1 MSKKKLTAKRKKQ
14 LLTMFAVAGVMG
26 NTGIAPTMAL
36 ADTLTPTAETAT
48 EQTQAN
54 EAKEAI
60 DQTIQNVTE
69 PLVNPTDSTTTASD
83 SLATTE
89 EAADETTE
97 NTQEQA
103 IEQEQATAATAES
116 EGDATNPTAE
126 APKVAQKAN
135 VAAASKIT
143 GTWGTSSYT
152 FDENTGVLT
161 IGAGELSGNE
171 ESPWNS
177 GTVNLEAIKKI
188 VLSGKV
194 VAPENSKFLF
204 STSTSGKDL
213 TNVTEIEGLSQ
224 LDTSKVTAMSYMF
237 YGMSS
242 VTSLDVSSF
251 DTSKVTTMDYMFK
264 GMSRLTSLDV
274 SGFDTS
280 KVTEMSKMFADTP
293 LKKLI
298 LGDTFKFVGVE
309 GSLTSAWKREDG
321 KGKAYTAED
330 FMKNYGTG
338 DLTAGTYV
346 SVEIGTWGTS
356 PYNFDETTGTLT
368 IEAGELSGYKES
380 PWSENKK
387 VDAKAIKKIVLSGKV
402 VAPENSFLLFSG
414 NTSADKPTNVT
425 EIEGLS
431 QLDTSNVTDM
441 SKMFKGMSSIT
452 SLDVSGFDTSKVTNM
467 QHMFSGMS
475 SVTSLDLSNFDTSKV
490 TNMNYMFA
498 DTPLKKLILGDTF
511 KFVGGAGA
519 LTSTWMRE
527 DGKGTFYSA
536 ADFMKNY
543 GTGDLT
549 AGTYVSVETDTW
561 GTSPYMFDE
570 DTGTLTI
577 GAGKLSGY
585 KESPWS
591 SDKVDSKAIKKIVLS
606 GKVVAPEN
614 SMSLFSGKD
623 TNHEL
628 TNVTEIEGLSQLD
641 TSKVKNMSWMF
652 CGLSSV
658 TSLDISGFDTSNVTD
673 MACMFYGMNSI
684 TSLEVSSFDT
694 SNVKDMQK
702 MFRHMSSVTSLDL
715 SNFDTSEVTTMN
727 YMFADTPLK
736 KLILGDTFKFV
747 DGTGA
752 LTSAWKREDGKGK
765 AYTADDF
772 IKNYGTGDLTAGT
785 YVSATGW
792 WGTSPYNFD
801 ENTGTLTI
809 EAGELSGYAE
819 SPWNSGTVDIEA
831 IKKIVLS
838 GKVVAPEN
846 SNYLFSTSTANND
859 LTNVTEIEGLSQLDT
874 SNVTDMR
881 YMFFGMSSVTG
892 LDVSSFDTSNVTNMY
907 DMFYNLSRVTSLDV
921 SGFDTSNVTS
931 MPYMFTNTSLKKL
944 TLGDTFKFVNG
955 EGDLTSAWKRED
967 GKGTFYSAKD
977 FMKNYGTGDL
987 TAGTYVSVETGT
999 WGTSPYTFDEN
1010 TGVLTIGAGELSSY
1024 KESPWSENKKVDAT
1038 AIKKIVLSGK
1048 VVAPENSFLLF
1059 SGNTSADKPTN
1070 VTEIEGLSQLDTS
1083 NVTDM
1088 SKMFK
1093 GMSSIT
1099 SLDVSGFDTSKVTN
1113 MQHMFSGMSSVTSLD
1128 VSGFDTS
1135 NVTDMANMFRG
1146 MSSVTSLDLSGF
1158 DTSKVTDM
1166 SDMFLKAPLKKLIL
1180 GNHFKAVG
1188 DTGLSAP
1195 KALNDGDQLT
1205 GNWIREDGQSKGYSP
1220 ADFMTNYGTGDLT
1233 AGTYVAELVK
1243 SELKPQEYHVG
1254 DVNITGTYTGDMSLG
1269 RLTVN
1274 GKVVSWGGSFKD
1286 GQFSYYVGVG
1296 KLKVGDKVVLD
1307 GYNKEKEL
1315 IDSKEIEVISE
1326 SSGSIDQVDTYKL
1339 GDSTI
1344 TGTYTGDIH
1353 KGKLVV
1359 NGEVIS
1365 WGGTYKDGKFSYYV
1379 NSQIIKAGDQATIQG
1394 YDKFDTP
1401 LGDPQ
1406 PVTIGEQLGQLTEA
1420 HRVGISTVIEGS
1432 YTGDVYQGILLV
1444 NGEKVSQGGSFK
1456 DGKFSYYVGN
1466 LKVSEDDQVVLMGA
1480 NNRGQQ
1486 IPGSEIGVTIQT
1498 PTAEINEL
1506 TYKLGTQTIKGA
1518 YGSDTQVHQGH
1529 LFVNGKL
1536 ISKGG
1541 SFKDG
1546 AISYYVKPDLIKAD
1560 DQVTMNFYDG
1570 SGNLL
1575 AENQTVS
1582 VN

>member
-26 NTGIAPTMAL
+26 NAGIAPTMAL
-36 ADTLTPTAETAT
+36 ADTLSPTAETAT

-54 EAKEAI
+54 EAKEVI
-60 DQTIQNVTE
+60 DQTIQNVTD
-69 PLVNPTDSTTTASD
+69 PLVNPTDSTTTDSD
-83 SLATTE
+83 SLATTD
-89 EAADETTE
+89 EATDETTE

-103 IEQEQATAATAES
+103 KEQEQATAATAES

-135 VAAASKIT
+135 VVAASEIT

-161 IGAGELSGNE
+161 IGAGELSGE
-171 ESPWNS
+171 ESPWIS
-177 GTVNLEAIKKI
+177 GTVDIEAIKKI
-188 VLSGKV
+188 VLAGKV
-194 VAPENSKFLF
+194 VAPENSRYLF
-204 STSTSGKDL
+204 STGIPGKDL

-224 LDTSKVTAMSYMF
+224 LDTSNVTTMSYMF

-242 VTSLDVSSF
+242 VTSLDVSGF
-251 DTSKVTTMDYMFK
+251 DTSKVKDMGYMFR
-264 GMSRLTSLDV
+264 GMGSVTSLDV

-280 KVTEMSKMFADTP
+280 KVNEMVDTFAGTP

-298 LGDTFKFVGVE
+298 LGDTFKFVEAFYGKA
-309 GSLTSAWKREDG
+309 GLTSAWKREDG

-330 FMKNYGTG
+330 FM
-338 DLTAGTYV
+338 D
-346 SVEIGTWGTS
+346 
-356 PYNFDETTGTLT
+356 
-368 IEAGELSGYKES
+368 
-380 PWSENKK
+380 
-387 VDAKAIKKIVLSGKV
+387 
-402 VAPENSFLLFSG
+402 
-414 NTSADKPTNVT
+414 
-425 EIEGLS
+425 
-431 QLDTSNVTDM
+431 
-441 SKMFKGMSSIT
+441 
-452 SLDVSGFDTSKVTNM
+452 
-467 QHMFSGMS
+467 
-475 SVTSLDLSNFDTSKV
+475 
-490 TNMNYMFA
+490 
-498 DTPLKKLILGDTF
+498 
-511 KFVGGAGA
+511 
-519 LTSTWMRE
+519 
-527 DGKGTFYSA
+527 
-536 ADFMKNY
+536 
-543 GTGDLT
+543 
-549 AGTYVSVETDTW
+549 
-561 GTSPYMFDE
+561 
-570 DTGTLTI
+570 
-577 GAGKLSGY
+577 
-585 KESPWS
+585 
-591 SDKVDSKAIKKIVLS
+591 
-606 GKVVAPEN
+606 
-614 SMSLFSGKD
+614 
-623 TNHEL
+623 
-628 TNVTEIEGLSQLD
+628 
-641 TSKVKNMSWMF
+641 
-652 CGLSSV
+652 
-658 TSLDISGFDTSNVTD
+658 
-673 MACMFYGMNSI
+673 
-684 TSLEVSSFDT
+684 
-694 SNVKDMQK
+694 
-702 MFRHMSSVTSLDL
+702 
-715 SNFDTSEVTTMN
+715 
-727 YMFADTPLK
+727 
-736 KLILGDTFKFV
+736 
-747 DGTGA
+747 
-752 LTSAWKREDGKGK
+752 
-765 AYTADDF
+765 
-772 IKNYGTGDLTAGT
+772 NYGTGDLTAGT

-809 EAGELSGYAE
+809 GAGELSGYEE
-819 SPWNSGTVDIEA
+819 SPWNSGTVDLEA

-838 GKVVAPEN
+838 GKVVAPED
-846 SNYLFSTSTANND
+846 SRYLFSTSTPGKD
-859 LTNVTEIEGLSQLDT
+859 L
-874 SNVTDMR
+874 
-881 YMFFGMSSVTG
+881 
-892 LDVSSFDTSNVTNMY
+892 
-907 DMFYNLSRVTSLDV
+907 
-921 SGFDTSNVTS
+921 
-931 MPYMFTNTSLKKL
+931 
-944 TLGDTFKFVNG
+944 
-955 EGDLTSAWKRED
+955 
-967 GKGTFYSAKD
+967 
-977 FMKNYGTGDL
+977 
-987 TAGTYVSVETGT
+987 
-999 WGTSPYTFDEN
+999 
-1010 TGVLTIGAGELSSY
+1010 
-1024 KESPWSENKKVDAT
+1024 
-1038 AIKKIVLSGK
+1038 
-1048 VVAPENSFLLF
+1048 
-1059 SGNTSADKPTN
+1059 TN

-1146 MSSVTSLDLSGF
+1146 MSSVTSLDVSGF

-1166 SDMFLKAPLKKLIL
+1166 SDMFLKAPLNKLTL
-1180 GNHFKAVG
+1180 GDHFKAIG

-1307 GYNKEKEL
+1307 GYNKEKKL

-1344 TGTYTGDIH
+1344 TGSYTGDIH

-1486 IPGSEIGVTIQT
+1486 IPGSEIDVTIQT

-1575 AENQTVS
+1575 AENQIVS

>member
-1 MSKKKLTAKRKKQ
+1 
-14 LLTMFAVAGVMG
+14 MG

-54 EAKEAI
+54 EAKEVI
-60 DQTIQNVTE
+60 DQTIQNVTD

-83 SLATTE
+83 SLATT
-89 EAADETTE
+89 DETTDD
-97 NTQEQA
+97 TQDQA
-103 IEQEQATAATAES
+103 TEQEQATAPTAES

-126 APKVAQKAN
+126 APKVAKKAN
-135 VAAASKIT
+135 VVAASEIT
-143 GTWGTSSYT
+143 GTWGTSPYT

-161 IGAGELSGNE
+161 IGAGELSGYT
-171 ESPWNS
+171 ESPWSENKN
-177 GTVNLEAIKKI
+177 VDAEAIKKI

-194 VAPENSKFLF
+194 VAPKNSRLLFSGNTPAEKLTNVTEIEGLSQLDTSNVTDMWKMFKDMSSITSLDVSGFDTSNVTDMRSMFYGMSSVTSLDVSNFDTSKVTFMSYMFADAPLKKLTLGDTFKFVEANASLTSAWKREDGKGTFYSAEDFMKNYGTGDLTAGTYVSVETDTWGTSPYMFDKDTGTLTIGAGELSGYKESPWSSNKVDNKAIKKIVLAGKVVAPENSNYLF
-204 STSTSGKDL
+204 STSTVSKDL

-224 LDTSKVTAMSYMF
+224 LDTSNVTDMSYMF
-237 YGMSS
+237 FGMSS

-251 DTSKVTTMDYMFK
+251 DTSNVTTMSYMFYGMSSVTGLDVSNFDTSNVTTMGYMFK
-264 GMSRLTSLDV
+264 GMGSVTSLDL
-274 SGFDTS
+274 SNFDTS
-280 KVTEMSKMFADTP
+280 NVTDMTDMFFGTS

-298 LGDTFKFVGVE
+298 LGDTFKFVAGK
-309 GSLTSAWKREDG
+309 GALTSAWKREDG
-321 KGKAYTAED
+321 KGKAYTAAD

-368 IEAGELSGYKES
+368 IEAGELSG
-380 PWSENKK
+380 
-387 VDAKAIKKIVLSGKV
+387 
-402 VAPENSFLLFSG
+402 
-414 NTSADKPTNVT
+414 
-425 EIEGLS
+425 
-431 QLDTSNVTDM
+431 
-441 SKMFKGMSSIT
+441 
-452 SLDVSGFDTSKVTNM
+452 
-467 QHMFSGMS
+467 
-475 SVTSLDLSNFDTSKV
+475 
-490 TNMNYMFA
+490 
-498 DTPLKKLILGDTF
+498 
-511 KFVGGAGA
+511 FV
-519 LTSTWMRE
+519 
-527 DGKGTFYSA
+527 
-536 ADFMKNY
+536 
-543 GTGDLT
+543 
-549 AGTYVSVETDTW
+549 
-561 GTSPYMFDE
+561 
-570 DTGTLTI
+570 
-577 GAGKLSGY
+577 
-585 KESPWS
+585 
-591 SDKVDSKAIKKIVLS
+591 
-606 GKVVAPEN
+606 
-614 SMSLFSGKD
+614 
-623 TNHEL
+623 
-628 TNVTEIEGLSQLD
+628 
-641 TSKVKNMSWMF
+641 
-652 CGLSSV
+652 
-658 TSLDISGFDTSNVTD
+658 
-673 MACMFYGMNSI
+673 
-684 TSLEVSSFDT
+684 
-694 SNVKDMQK
+694 
-702 MFRHMSSVTSLDL
+702 
-715 SNFDTSEVTTMN
+715 
-727 YMFADTPLK
+727 
-736 KLILGDTFKFV
+736 
-747 DGTGA
+747 
-752 LTSAWKREDGKGK
+752 
-765 AYTADDF
+765 
-772 IKNYGTGDLTAGT
+772 
-785 YVSATGW
+785 
-792 WGTSPYNFD
+792 
-801 ENTGTLTI
+801 
-809 EAGELSGYAE
+809 
-819 SPWNSGTVDIEA
+819 
-831 IKKIVLS
+831 
-838 GKVVAPEN
+838 
-846 SNYLFSTSTANND
+846 
-859 LTNVTEIEGLSQLDT
+859 
-874 SNVTDMR
+874 
-881 YMFFGMSSVTG
+881 
-892 LDVSSFDTSNVTNMY
+892 
-907 DMFYNLSRVTSLDV
+907 
-921 SGFDTSNVTS
+921 
-931 MPYMFTNTSLKKL
+931 
-944 TLGDTFKFVNG
+944 
-955 EGDLTSAWKRED
+955 
-967 GKGTFYSAKD
+967 
-977 FMKNYGTGDL
+977 
-987 TAGTYVSVETGT
+987 
-999 WGTSPYTFDEN
+999 
-1010 TGVLTIGAGELSSY
+1010 
-1024 KESPWSENKKVDAT
+1024 ESPWSENKKVDAT

-1146 MSSVTSLDLSGF
+1146 MSSVTSLDVSGF
-1158 DTSKVTDM
+1158 DTSNVTTMENMFYNISSVTSLDLSVFDTSNVTTM
-1166 SDMFLKAPLKKLIL
+1166 QDMFKDTPLAKLTL
-1180 GNHFKAVG
+1180 GDHFKAVG
-1188 DTGLSAP
+1188 DTKLSAP
-1195 KALNDGDQLT
+1195 KALNEGDQLT

-1420 HRVGISTVIEGS
+1420 HRVGISTVIEGN

-1486 IPGSEIGVTIQT
+1486 IPGSEIDVTIQT

-1506 TYKLGTQTIKGA
+1506 TYKIGTQTIKGA

>member
-1 MSKKKLTAKRKKQ
+1 
-14 LLTMFAVAGVMG
+14 MFAVAGVMG

-54 EAKEAI
+54 EAKEVI
-60 DQTIQNVTE
+60 DQTIQNVTD

-83 SLATTE
+83 SLATT
-89 EAADETTE
+89 DETTDD
-97 NTQEQA
+97 TQDQA
-103 IEQEQATAATAES
+103 TEQEQATAPTAES

-126 APKVAQKAN
+126 APKVAKKAN
-135 VAAASKIT
+135 VVAASEIT
-143 GTWGTSSYT
+143 GTWGTSPYT

-161 IGAGELSGNE
+161 IGAGELSGYT
-171 ESPWNS
+171 ESPWSENKN
-177 GTVNLEAIKKI
+177 VDAEAIKKI

-194 VAPENSKFLF
+194 VAPKNSRLLFSGNTPAEKLTNVTEIEGLSQLDTSNVTDMWKMFKDMSSITSLDVSGFDTSNVTDMRSMFYGMSSVTSLDVSNFDTSKVTFMSYMFADAPLKKLTLGDTFKFVEANASLTSAWKREDGKGTFYSAEDFMKNYGTGDLTAGTYVSVETDTWGTSPYMFDKDTGTLTIGAGELSGYKESPWSSNKVDNKAIKKIVLAGKVVAPENSNYLF
-204 STSTSGKDL
+204 STSTVGKDL

-224 LDTSKVTAMSYMF
+224 LDTSNVTDMSYMF
-237 YGMSS
+237 FGMSS

-251 DTSKVTTMDYMFK
+251 DTSNVTTMSYMFYGMSSVTGLDVSNFDTSNVTTMGYMFK
-264 GMSRLTSLDV
+264 GMGSVTSLDL
-274 SGFDTS
+274 SNFDTS
-280 KVTEMSKMFADTP
+280 NVTSLDLSNFDTSNVTDMTDMFFGTS

-298 LGDTFKFVGVE
+298 LGDTFKFVAGK
-309 GSLTSAWKREDG
+309 GALTSAWKREDG
-321 KGKAYTAED
+321 KGKAYTAAD

-368 IEAGELSGYKES
+368 IEAGELSG
-380 PWSENKK
+380 
-387 VDAKAIKKIVLSGKV
+387 
-402 VAPENSFLLFSG
+402 
-414 NTSADKPTNVT
+414 
-425 EIEGLS
+425 
-431 QLDTSNVTDM
+431 
-441 SKMFKGMSSIT
+441 
-452 SLDVSGFDTSKVTNM
+452 
-467 QHMFSGMS
+467 
-475 SVTSLDLSNFDTSKV
+475 
-490 TNMNYMFA
+490 
-498 DTPLKKLILGDTF
+498 
-511 KFVGGAGA
+511 FV
-519 LTSTWMRE
+519 
-527 DGKGTFYSA
+527 
-536 ADFMKNY
+536 
-543 GTGDLT
+543 
-549 AGTYVSVETDTW
+549 
-561 GTSPYMFDE
+561 
-570 DTGTLTI
+570 
-577 GAGKLSGY
+577 
-585 KESPWS
+585 
-591 SDKVDSKAIKKIVLS
+591 
-606 GKVVAPEN
+606 
-614 SMSLFSGKD
+614 
-623 TNHEL
+623 
-628 TNVTEIEGLSQLD
+628 
-641 TSKVKNMSWMF
+641 
-652 CGLSSV
+652 
-658 TSLDISGFDTSNVTD
+658 
-673 MACMFYGMNSI
+673 
-684 TSLEVSSFDT
+684 
-694 SNVKDMQK
+694 
-702 MFRHMSSVTSLDL
+702 
-715 SNFDTSEVTTMN
+715 
-727 YMFADTPLK
+727 
-736 KLILGDTFKFV
+736 
-747 DGTGA
+747 
-752 LTSAWKREDGKGK
+752 
-765 AYTADDF
+765 
-772 IKNYGTGDLTAGT
+772 
-785 YVSATGW
+785 
-792 WGTSPYNFD
+792 
-801 ENTGTLTI
+801 
-809 EAGELSGYAE
+809 
-819 SPWNSGTVDIEA
+819 
-831 IKKIVLS
+831 
-838 GKVVAPEN
+838 
-846 SNYLFSTSTANND
+846 
-859 LTNVTEIEGLSQLDT
+859 
-874 SNVTDMR
+874 
-881 YMFFGMSSVTG
+881 
-892 LDVSSFDTSNVTNMY
+892 
-907 DMFYNLSRVTSLDV
+907 
-921 SGFDTSNVTS
+921 
-931 MPYMFTNTSLKKL
+931 
-944 TLGDTFKFVNG
+944 
-955 EGDLTSAWKRED
+955 
-967 GKGTFYSAKD
+967 
-977 FMKNYGTGDL
+977 
-987 TAGTYVSVETGT
+987 
-999 WGTSPYTFDEN
+999 
-1010 TGVLTIGAGELSSY
+1010 
-1024 KESPWSENKKVDAT
+1024 ESPWSENKKVDAT

-1158 DTSKVTDM
+1158 DTSNVTTMENMFYNISSVTSLDLSVFDTSNVTTM
-1166 SDMFLKAPLKKLIL
+1166 QDMFKDTPLAKLTL
-1180 GNHFKAVG
+1180 GDHFKAVG
-1188 DTGLSAP
+1188 DTKLSAP
-1195 KALNDGDQLT
+1195 KALNEGDQLT

-1344 TGTYTGDIH
+1344 TGSYTGDIH

-1486 IPGSEIGVTIQT
+1486 IPGSEIDVTIQT

-1506 TYKLGTQTIKGA
+1506 TYKIGTQTIKGA

>member
-1 MSKKKLTAKRKKQ
+1 
-14 LLTMFAVAGVMG
+14 MFAVAGVMG
-26 NTGIAPTMAL
+26 NAGIAPTMAL
-36 ADTLTPTAETAT
+36 ADTLSPTAETAT

-54 EAKEAI
+54 EAKEVI
-60 DQTIQNVTE
+60 DQTIQNVTD

-83 SLATTE
+83 SLATT
-89 EAADETTE
+89 DETTDD
-97 NTQEQA
+97 TQDQA
-103 IEQEQATAATAES
+103 TEQEQATAPTAES

-126 APKVAQKAN
+126 APKVAKKAN
-135 VAAASKIT
+135 VVAASEIT
-143 GTWGTSSYT
+143 GTWGTSPYT

-161 IGAGELSGNE
+161 IGAGELSGYT
-171 ESPWNS
+171 ESPWSENKN
-177 GTVNLEAIKKI
+177 VDAEAIKKI

-194 VAPENSKFLF
+194 VAPKNSRLLFSGNTPAEKLTNVTEIEGLSQLDTSNVTDMWKMFKDMSSITSLDVSGFDTSNVTDMRSMFYGMSSVTSLDVSNFDTSKVTFMSYMFADAPLKKLTLGDTFKFVEANASLTSAWKREGGKGTFYSAEDFMKNYGTGDLTAGTYVSVETDTWGTSPYMFDKDTGTLTIGAGELSGYKESPWSSNKVDNKAIKKIVLAGKVVAPENSNYLF
-204 STSTSGKDL
+204 STSTVGKDL

-224 LDTSKVTAMSYMF
+224 LDTSNVTDMSYMF
-237 YGMSS
+237 FGMSS

-251 DTSKVTTMDYMFK
+251 DTSNVTTMSYMFYGMSSVTGLDVSNFDTSNVTTMGYMFK
-264 GMSRLTSLDV
+264 GMGSVTSLDL
-274 SGFDTS
+274 SNFDTS
-280 KVTEMSKMFADTP
+280 NVTDMTDMFFGTS

-298 LGDTFKFVGVE
+298 LGDTFKFVAGK
-309 GSLTSAWKREDG
+309 GALTSAWKREDG
-321 KGKAYTAED
+321 KGKAYTAAD

-368 IEAGELSGYKES
+368 IEAGELSG
-380 PWSENKK
+380 
-387 VDAKAIKKIVLSGKV
+387 
-402 VAPENSFLLFSG
+402 
-414 NTSADKPTNVT
+414 
-425 EIEGLS
+425 
-431 QLDTSNVTDM
+431 
-441 SKMFKGMSSIT
+441 
-452 SLDVSGFDTSKVTNM
+452 
-467 QHMFSGMS
+467 
-475 SVTSLDLSNFDTSKV
+475 
-490 TNMNYMFA
+490 
-498 DTPLKKLILGDTF
+498 
-511 KFVGGAGA
+511 FV
-519 LTSTWMRE
+519 
-527 DGKGTFYSA
+527 
-536 ADFMKNY
+536 
-543 GTGDLT
+543 
-549 AGTYVSVETDTW
+549 
-561 GTSPYMFDE
+561 
-570 DTGTLTI
+570 
-577 GAGKLSGY
+577 
-585 KESPWS
+585 
-591 SDKVDSKAIKKIVLS
+591 
-606 GKVVAPEN
+606 
-614 SMSLFSGKD
+614 
-623 TNHEL
+623 
-628 TNVTEIEGLSQLD
+628 
-641 TSKVKNMSWMF
+641 
-652 CGLSSV
+652 
-658 TSLDISGFDTSNVTD
+658 
-673 MACMFYGMNSI
+673 
-684 TSLEVSSFDT
+684 
-694 SNVKDMQK
+694 
-702 MFRHMSSVTSLDL
+702 
-715 SNFDTSEVTTMN
+715 
-727 YMFADTPLK
+727 
-736 KLILGDTFKFV
+736 
-747 DGTGA
+747 
-752 LTSAWKREDGKGK
+752 
-765 AYTADDF
+765 
-772 IKNYGTGDLTAGT
+772 
-785 YVSATGW
+785 
-792 WGTSPYNFD
+792 
-801 ENTGTLTI
+801 
-809 EAGELSGYAE
+809 
-819 SPWNSGTVDIEA
+819 
-831 IKKIVLS
+831 
-838 GKVVAPEN
+838 
-846 SNYLFSTSTANND
+846 
-859 LTNVTEIEGLSQLDT
+859 
-874 SNVTDMR
+874 
-881 YMFFGMSSVTG
+881 
-892 LDVSSFDTSNVTNMY
+892 
-907 DMFYNLSRVTSLDV
+907 
-921 SGFDTSNVTS
+921 
-931 MPYMFTNTSLKKL
+931 
-944 TLGDTFKFVNG
+944 
-955 EGDLTSAWKRED
+955 
-967 GKGTFYSAKD
+967 
-977 FMKNYGTGDL
+977 
-987 TAGTYVSVETGT
+987 
-999 WGTSPYTFDEN
+999 
-1010 TGVLTIGAGELSSY
+1010 
-1024 KESPWSENKKVDAT
+1024 ESPWSENKKVDAT

-1146 MSSVTSLDLSGF
+1146 MSSVTSLDVSGF
-1158 DTSKVTDM
+1158 DTSNVTTMENMFYNISSVTSLDLSVFDTSNVTTM
-1166 SDMFLKAPLKKLIL
+1166 QDMFKDTPLAKLTL
-1180 GNHFKAVG
+1180 GDHFKAVG
-1188 DTGLSAP
+1188 DTKLSAP
-1195 KALNDGDQLT
+1195 KALNEGDQLT

-1420 HRVGISTVIEGS
+1420 HRVGISTVIEGN

-1486 IPGSEIGVTIQT
+1486 IPGSEIDVTIQT

-1506 TYKLGTQTIKGA
+1506 TYKIGTQTIKGA

>member
-1 MSKKKLTAKRKKQ
+1 
-14 LLTMFAVAGVMG
+14 MFAVAGVMG

-48 EQTQAN
+48 EQIQAN
-54 EAKEAI
+54 EAKEVI
-60 DQTIQNVTE
+60 DQTIQNVTD

-83 SLATTE
+83 SLATT
-89 EAADETTE
+89 DETTDD
-97 NTQEQA
+97 TQDQA
-103 IEQEQATAATAES
+103 TEQEQATAPTAES

-126 APKVAQKAN
+126 APKVAKKAN
-135 VAAASKIT
+135 VVAASEIT
-143 GTWGTSSYT
+143 GTWGTSPYT

-161 IGAGELSGNE
+161 IGAGELSGYT
-171 ESPWNS
+171 ESPWSENKN
-177 GTVNLEAIKKI
+177 VDAEAIKKI

-194 VAPENSKFLF
+194 VAPKNSRLLFSGNTPAEKLTNVTEIEGLSQLDTSNVTDMWKMFKDMSSITSLDVSGFDTSNVTDMRSMFYGMSSVTSLDVSNFDTSKVTFMSYMFADAPLKKLTLGDTFKFVEANASLTSAWKREDGKGTFYSAEDFMKNYGTGDLTAGTYVSVETDTWGTSPYMFDKDTGTLTIGAGELSGYKESPWSSNKVDNKAIKKIVLAGKVVAPENSNYLF
-204 STSTSGKDL
+204 STSTVGKDL

-224 LDTSKVTAMSYMF
+224 LDTSNVTDMSYMF

-251 DTSKVTTMDYMFK
+251 DTSNVTTMSYMFYGMSSVTGLDVSNFDTSNVTTMGYMFK
-264 GMSRLTSLDV
+264 GMGSVTSLDV
-274 SGFDTS
+274 SNFDTS
-280 KVTEMSKMFADTP
+280 NVTDMTDMFFGTS

-298 LGDTFKFVGVE
+298 LGDTFKFVAGK
-309 GSLTSAWKREDG
+309 GALTSAWKREDG
-321 KGKAYTAED
+321 KGKAYTAAD

-368 IEAGELSGYKES
+368 IEAGELSG
-380 PWSENKK
+380 
-387 VDAKAIKKIVLSGKV
+387 
-402 VAPENSFLLFSG
+402 
-414 NTSADKPTNVT
+414 
-425 EIEGLS
+425 
-431 QLDTSNVTDM
+431 
-441 SKMFKGMSSIT
+441 
-452 SLDVSGFDTSKVTNM
+452 
-467 QHMFSGMS
+467 
-475 SVTSLDLSNFDTSKV
+475 
-490 TNMNYMFA
+490 
-498 DTPLKKLILGDTF
+498 
-511 KFVGGAGA
+511 FV
-519 LTSTWMRE
+519 
-527 DGKGTFYSA
+527 
-536 ADFMKNY
+536 
-543 GTGDLT
+543 
-549 AGTYVSVETDTW
+549 
-561 GTSPYMFDE
+561 
-570 DTGTLTI
+570 
-577 GAGKLSGY
+577 
-585 KESPWS
+585 
-591 SDKVDSKAIKKIVLS
+591 
-606 GKVVAPEN
+606 
-614 SMSLFSGKD
+614 
-623 TNHEL
+623 
-628 TNVTEIEGLSQLD
+628 
-641 TSKVKNMSWMF
+641 
-652 CGLSSV
+652 
-658 TSLDISGFDTSNVTD
+658 
-673 MACMFYGMNSI
+673 
-684 TSLEVSSFDT
+684 
-694 SNVKDMQK
+694 
-702 MFRHMSSVTSLDL
+702 
-715 SNFDTSEVTTMN
+715 
-727 YMFADTPLK
+727 
-736 KLILGDTFKFV
+736 
-747 DGTGA
+747 
-752 LTSAWKREDGKGK
+752 
-765 AYTADDF
+765 
-772 IKNYGTGDLTAGT
+772 
-785 YVSATGW
+785 
-792 WGTSPYNFD
+792 
-801 ENTGTLTI
+801 
-809 EAGELSGYAE
+809 
-819 SPWNSGTVDIEA
+819 
-831 IKKIVLS
+831 
-838 GKVVAPEN
+838 
-846 SNYLFSTSTANND
+846 
-859 LTNVTEIEGLSQLDT
+859 
-874 SNVTDMR
+874 
-881 YMFFGMSSVTG
+881 
-892 LDVSSFDTSNVTNMY
+892 
-907 DMFYNLSRVTSLDV
+907 
-921 SGFDTSNVTS
+921 
-931 MPYMFTNTSLKKL
+931 
-944 TLGDTFKFVNG
+944 
-955 EGDLTSAWKRED
+955 
-967 GKGTFYSAKD
+967 
-977 FMKNYGTGDL
+977 
-987 TAGTYVSVETGT
+987 
-999 WGTSPYTFDEN
+999 
-1010 TGVLTIGAGELSSY
+1010 
-1024 KESPWSENKKVDAT
+1024 ESPWSENKKVDAT

-1146 MSSVTSLDLSGF
+1146 MSSVTSLDVSGF
-1158 DTSKVTDM
+1158 DTSNVTTMENMFYNISSVTSLDLSAFDTSNVTTM
-1166 SDMFLKAPLKKLIL
+1166 QDMFKDTPLAKLTL
-1180 GNHFKAVG
+1180 GDHFKAVG
-1188 DTGLSAP
+1188 DTKLSAP
-1195 KALNDGDQLT
+1195 KALNEGDQLT

-1344 TGTYTGDIH
+1344 TGSYTGDIH

-1420 HRVGISTVIEGS
+1420 HRVGISTVIEGN

-1486 IPGSEIGVTIQT
+1486 IPGSEIDVTIQT

-1506 TYKLGTQTIKGA
+1506 TYKIGTQTIKGA

>member
-1 MSKKKLTAKRKKQ
+1 
-14 LLTMFAVAGVMG
+14 MG

-54 EAKEAI
+54 EAKEVI
-60 DQTIQNVTE
+60 DQTIQNVTD

-83 SLATTE
+83 SLATT
-89 EAADETTE
+89 DETTDD
-97 NTQEQA
+97 TQDQA
-103 IEQEQATAATAES
+103 TEQEQATAPTAES

-126 APKVAQKAN
+126 APKVAKKAN
-135 VAAASKIT
+135 VVAASEIT
-143 GTWGTSSYT
+143 GTWGTSPYT

-161 IGAGELSGNE
+161 IGAGELSGYT
-171 ESPWNS
+171 ESPWSENKN
-177 GTVNLEAIKKI
+177 VDAEAIKKI

-194 VAPENSKFLF
+194 VAPKNSRLLFSGNTPAEKLTNVTEIEGLSQLDTSNVTDMWKMFKDMSSITSLDVSGFDTSNVTDMRSMFYGMSSVTSLDVSNFDTSKVTFMSYMFADAPLKKLTLGDTFKFVEANASLTSAWKREDGKGTFYSAEDFMKNYGTGDLTAGTYVSVETDTWGTSPYMFDKDTGTLTIGAGELSGYKESPWSSNKVDNKAIKKIVLAGKVVAPENSNYLF
-204 STSTSGKDL
+204 STSTVGKDL

-224 LDTSKVTAMSYMF
+224 LDTSNVTDMSYMF
-237 YGMSS
+237 FGMSS

-251 DTSKVTTMDYMFK
+251 DTSNVTTMSYMFYGMSSVTGLDVSNFDTSNVTTMGYMFK
-264 GMSRLTSLDV
+264 GMGSVTSLDL
-274 SGFDTS
+274 SNFDTS
-280 KVTEMSKMFADTP
+280 NVTDMTDMFFGTS

-298 LGDTFKFVGVE
+298 LGDTFKFVAGK
-309 GSLTSAWKREDG
+309 GALTSAWKREDG
-321 KGKAYTAED
+321 KGKAYTAAD

-368 IEAGELSGYKES
+368 IEAGELSG
-380 PWSENKK
+380 
-387 VDAKAIKKIVLSGKV
+387 
-402 VAPENSFLLFSG
+402 
-414 NTSADKPTNVT
+414 
-425 EIEGLS
+425 
-431 QLDTSNVTDM
+431 
-441 SKMFKGMSSIT
+441 
-452 SLDVSGFDTSKVTNM
+452 
-467 QHMFSGMS
+467 
-475 SVTSLDLSNFDTSKV
+475 
-490 TNMNYMFA
+490 
-498 DTPLKKLILGDTF
+498 
-511 KFVGGAGA
+511 FV
-519 LTSTWMRE
+519 
-527 DGKGTFYSA
+527 
-536 ADFMKNY
+536 
-543 GTGDLT
+543 
-549 AGTYVSVETDTW
+549 
-561 GTSPYMFDE
+561 
-570 DTGTLTI
+570 
-577 GAGKLSGY
+577 
-585 KESPWS
+585 
-591 SDKVDSKAIKKIVLS
+591 
-606 GKVVAPEN
+606 
-614 SMSLFSGKD
+614 
-623 TNHEL
+623 
-628 TNVTEIEGLSQLD
+628 
-641 TSKVKNMSWMF
+641 
-652 CGLSSV
+652 
-658 TSLDISGFDTSNVTD
+658 
-673 MACMFYGMNSI
+673 
-684 TSLEVSSFDT
+684 
-694 SNVKDMQK
+694 
-702 MFRHMSSVTSLDL
+702 
-715 SNFDTSEVTTMN
+715 
-727 YMFADTPLK
+727 
-736 KLILGDTFKFV
+736 
-747 DGTGA
+747 
-752 LTSAWKREDGKGK
+752 
-765 AYTADDF
+765 
-772 IKNYGTGDLTAGT
+772 
-785 YVSATGW
+785 
-792 WGTSPYNFD
+792 
-801 ENTGTLTI
+801 
-809 EAGELSGYAE
+809 
-819 SPWNSGTVDIEA
+819 
-831 IKKIVLS
+831 
-838 GKVVAPEN
+838 
-846 SNYLFSTSTANND
+846 
-859 LTNVTEIEGLSQLDT
+859 
-874 SNVTDMR
+874 
-881 YMFFGMSSVTG
+881 
-892 LDVSSFDTSNVTNMY
+892 
-907 DMFYNLSRVTSLDV
+907 
-921 SGFDTSNVTS
+921 
-931 MPYMFTNTSLKKL
+931 
-944 TLGDTFKFVNG
+944 
-955 EGDLTSAWKRED
+955 
-967 GKGTFYSAKD
+967 
-977 FMKNYGTGDL
+977 
-987 TAGTYVSVETGT
+987 
-999 WGTSPYTFDEN
+999 
-1010 TGVLTIGAGELSSY
+1010 
-1024 KESPWSENKKVDAT
+1024 ESPWSENKKVDAT

-1093 GMSSIT
+1093 GMSSTT

-1146 MSSVTSLDLSGF
+1146 MSSVTSLDVSGF
-1158 DTSKVTDM
+1158 DTSNVTTM
-1166 SDMFLKAPLKKLIL
+1166 QDMFKDTPLAKLTL
-1180 GNHFKAVG
+1180 GDHFKAVG
-1188 DTGLSAP
+1188 DTKLSAP
-1195 KALNDGDQLT
+1195 KALNEGDQLT

-1420 HRVGISTVIEGS
+1420 HRVGISTVIEGN

-1486 IPGSEIGVTIQT
+1486 IPGSEIDVTIQT

-1506 TYKLGTQTIKGA
+1506 TYKIGTQTIKGA

>member
-54 EAKEAI
+54 EAKEVI
-60 DQTIQNVTE
+60 DQTIQNVTD

-83 SLATTE
+83 SLATTD
-89 EAADETTE
+89 EATDD
-97 NTQEQA
+97 TQDQA
-103 IEQEQATAATAES
+103 TEQEQATAATVES
-116 EGDATNPTAE
+116 EEDATNPTAE

-135 VAAASKIT
+135 VAAASEIT
-143 GTWGTSSYT
+143 GTWGTSPYT

-161 IGAGELSGNE
+161 IGEGELSSYK

-177 GTVNLEAIKKI
+177 KKVDAKSIKKI

-194 VAPENSKFLF
+194 VAPEYSGRLF
-204 STSTSGKDL
+204 SYSPL
-213 TNVTEIEGLSQ
+213 TN
-224 LDTSKVTAMSYMF
+224 A
-237 YGMSS
+237 
-242 VTSLDVSSF
+242 
-251 DTSKVTTMDYMFK
+251 
-264 GMSRLTSLDV
+264 
-274 SGFDTS
+274 
-280 KVTEMSKMFADTP
+280 
-293 LKKLI
+293 
-298 LGDTFKFVGVE
+298 
-309 GSLTSAWKREDG
+309 
-321 KGKAYTAED
+321 
-330 FMKNYGTG
+330 
-338 DLTAGTYV
+338 
-346 SVEIGTWGTS
+346 
-356 PYNFDETTGTLT
+356 
-368 IEAGELSGYKES
+368 
-380 PWSENKK
+380 
-387 VDAKAIKKIVLSGKV
+387 
-402 VAPENSFLLFSG
+402 
-414 NTSADKPTNVT
+414 T

-431 QLDTSNVTDM
+431 QLDTSNVTNM
-441 SKMFKGMSSIT
+441 EFMFDGMSSVT
-452 SLDVSGFDTSKVTNM
+452 SLDVSGFDTSNVTIM
-467 QHMFSGMS
+467 DYMFRGMS
-475 SVTSLDLSNFDTSKV
+475 NVTSLDVSGFNTSKVTEMASMFDGMSRLTSLDVSSFDTSKV
-490 TNMNYMFA
+490 TVMESMFFGMQN
-498 DTPLKKLILGDTF
+498 L
-511 KFVGGAGA
+511 
-519 LTSTWMRE
+519 
-527 DGKGTFYSA
+527 
-536 ADFMKNY
+536 
-543 GTGDLT
+543 
-549 AGTYVSVETDTW
+549 
-561 GTSPYMFDE
+561 
-570 DTGTLTI
+570 
-577 GAGKLSGY
+577 
-585 KESPWS
+585 
-591 SDKVDSKAIKKIVLS
+591 
-606 GKVVAPEN
+606 
-614 SMSLFSGKD
+614 
-623 TNHEL
+623 
-628 TNVTEIEGLSQLD
+628 
-641 TSKVKNMSWMF
+641 
-652 CGLSSV
+652 

-673 MACMFYGMNSI
+673 MEY
-684 TSLEVSSFDT
+684 
-694 SNVKDMQK
+694 
-702 MFRHMSSVTSLDL
+702 MFRRMSSLTSLDL
-715 SNFDTSEVTTMN
+715 SNFDTSKVTHMGA
-727 YMFADTPLK
+727 MFAATPLK
-736 KLILGDTFKFV
+736 KLVLGDTFKFV
-747 DGTGA
+747 KSANGLDVG

-765 AYTADDF
+765 VYTAADF
-772 IKNYGTGDLTAGT
+772 MNNYGTGDLTAGT

-809 EAGELSGYAE
+809 EAGELSGYE
-819 SPWNSGTVDIEA
+819 KSPWNSGTVDYEA

-838 GKVVAPEN
+838 GKVVAPKY
-846 SNYLFSTSTANND
+846 SGYLFSSTYTGKQ
-859 LTNVTEIEGLSQLDT
+859 LKNVTEIEGLSQLDT

-881 YMFFGMSSVTG
+881 CMFSDMRSVI
-892 LDVSSFDTSNVTNMY
+892 N
-907 DMFYNLSRVTSLDV
+907 LDV
-921 SGFDTSNVTS
+921 SGFDTSNVTG
-931 MPYMFTNTSLKKL
+931 MYTMFQGLSRVTSLDLSNFDTHKVTDMRDMFVDTPLKKL
-944 TLGDTFKFVNG
+944 ILGDTFKFVESGSENAK
-955 EGDLTSAWKRED
+955 LTSAWKRED
-967 GKGTFYSAKD
+967 GTGKVYTAED

-999 WGTSPYTFDEN
+999 WGTSPYMFDEN
-1010 TGVLTIGAGELSSY
+1010 TGVLTIEAGELSGY
-1024 KESPWSENKKVDAT
+1024 EESPWNSDKVVSES
-1038 AIKKIVLSGK
+1038 IKKIVLAGK
-1048 VVAPENSFLLF
+1048 VVAPEDSSNLF
-1059 SGNTSADKPTN
+1059 SYSYLKN
-1070 VTEIEGLSQLDTS
+1070 VTEIDGLSQLDTS

-1088 SKMFK
+1088 REMFR
-1093 GMSSIT
+1093 GMNSIT
-1099 SLDVSGFDTSKVTN
+1099 SLDLSGFDTSNVTN
-1113 MQHMFSGMSSVTSLD
+1113 MKWMFGGGLRSVTSLD
-1128 VSGFDTS
+1128 LSGFDTS
-1135 NVTDMANMFRG
+1135 NVTDMYAMFYDMSNLTSLDLSNFDTSKVTDMSYMFEG

-1166 SDMFLKAPLKKLIL
+1166 SDMFLIVPLKKLIL
-1180 GNHFKAVG
+1180 GDHFKAVE
-1188 DTGLSAP
+1188 DTKLSAP
-1195 KALNDGDQLT
+1195 KALNEGDQLT

-1220 ADFMTNYGTGDLT
+1220 ADFMANYGTGDLT

-1359 NGEVIS
+1359 NGEVVS

-1420 HRVGISTVIEGS
+1420 HRVGISTVIEGN

-1486 IPGSEIGVTIQT
+1486 IPGSEIDVTIQT

-1506 TYKLGTQTIKGA
+1506 TYKIGTQTIKGA

>member
-26 NTGIAPTMAL
+26 NAGIAPTMAL
-36 ADTLTPTAETAT
+36 ADTLSPTAETAT

-54 EAKEAI
+54 EAKEVI

-69 PLVNPTDSTTTASD
+69 PLVNPTDSTTTTSD
-83 SLATTE
+83 SLATTD
-89 EAADETTE
+89 EATDETTE

-103 IEQEQATAATAES
+103 KEQEQATAATAES

-135 VAAASKIT
+135 VAATSEIT
-143 GTWGTSSYT
+143 GTWGTSPYT

-161 IGAGELSGNE
+161 IGAGELSGYK

-177 GTVNLEAIKKI
+177 KKVDAKSIKKI

-194 VAPENSKFLF
+194 VAPEDSRRLF
-204 STSTSGKDL
+204 SYSYL

-224 LDTSKVTAMSYMF
+224 LDTSNVTNMEYMF
-237 YGMSS
+237 HGMRS
-242 VTSLDVSSF
+242 VTSLDVSGF
-251 DTSKVTTMDYMFK
+251 DTSNVTNMDAMFYS
-264 GMSRLTSLDV
+264 MSNVTSLDV

-280 KVTEMSKMFADTP
+280 KVTEMAFMFDSMSRLTSLDLNSFDTSKVTVMDSMFFGMQSLTSLDISGFDTSNVAYMGDMFRRMSSLTSLDLSNFDTSKVTDMGGMFADTP

-298 LGDTFKFVGVE
+298 LGDTFKFVE
-309 GSLTSAWKREDG
+309 SGSENAKLTSAWKRADG
-321 KGKAYTAED
+321 KGKVYT
-330 FMKNYGTG
+330 
-338 DLTAGTYV
+338 
-346 SVEIGTWGTS
+346 
-356 PYNFDETTGTLT
+356 
-368 IEAGELSGYKES
+368 
-380 PWSENKK
+380 
-387 VDAKAIKKIVLSGKV
+387 
-402 VAPENSFLLFSG
+402 
-414 NTSADKPTNVT
+414 
-425 EIEGLS
+425 
-431 QLDTSNVTDM
+431 
-441 SKMFKGMSSIT
+441 
-452 SLDVSGFDTSKVTNM
+452 
-467 QHMFSGMS
+467 
-475 SVTSLDLSNFDTSKV
+475 
-490 TNMNYMFA
+490 
-498 DTPLKKLILGDTF
+498 
-511 KFVGGAGA
+511 
-519 LTSTWMRE
+519 
-527 DGKGTFYSA
+527 A
-536 ADFMKNY
+536 ADFM
-543 GTGDLT
+543 
-549 AGTYVSVETDTW
+549 
-561 GTSPYMFDE
+561 
-570 DTGTLTI
+570 
-577 GAGKLSGY
+577 
-585 KESPWS
+585 
-591 SDKVDSKAIKKIVLS
+591 
-606 GKVVAPEN
+606 
-614 SMSLFSGKD
+614 
-623 TNHEL
+623 
-628 TNVTEIEGLSQLD
+628 
-641 TSKVKNMSWMF
+641 
-652 CGLSSV
+652 
-658 TSLDISGFDTSNVTD
+658 
-673 MACMFYGMNSI
+673 
-684 TSLEVSSFDT
+684 
-694 SNVKDMQK
+694 
-702 MFRHMSSVTSLDL
+702 
-715 SNFDTSEVTTMN
+715 
-727 YMFADTPLK
+727 
-736 KLILGDTFKFV
+736 
-747 DGTGA
+747 
-752 LTSAWKREDGKGK
+752 
-765 AYTADDF
+765 
-772 IKNYGTGDLTAGT
+772 KNYGTGDLTAGT

-809 EAGELSGYAE
+809 EAGELSGYE
-819 SPWNSGTVDIEA
+819 KSPWNSGTVDYEA

-838 GKVVAPEN
+838 GKVVAPKY
-846 SNYLFSTSTANND
+846 SGYLFSSTYTGKQ
-859 LTNVTEIEGLSQLDT
+859 LKNVTEIEGLSQLDT

-881 YMFFGMSSVTG
+881 CMFSDMRSVI
-892 LDVSSFDTSNVTNMY
+892 N
-907 DMFYNLSRVTSLDV
+907 LDV

-931 MPYMFTNTSLKKL
+931 MNYMF
-944 TLGDTFKFVNG
+944 
-955 EGDLTSAWKRED
+955 
-967 GKGTFYSAKD
+967 
-977 FMKNYGTGDL
+977 KN
-987 TAGTYVSVETGT
+987 
-999 WGTSPYTFDEN
+999 
-1010 TGVLTIGAGELSSY
+1010 
-1024 KESPWSENKKVDAT
+1024 
-1038 AIKKIVLSGK
+1038 
-1048 VVAPENSFLLF
+1048 
-1059 SGNTSADKPTN
+1059 
-1070 VTEIEGLSQLDTS
+1070 
-1083 NVTDM
+1083 
-1088 SKMFK
+1088 
-1093 GMSSIT
+1093 MSSIT
-1099 SLDVSGFDTSKVTN
+1099 SLDVSGFDTSNVTGMYTMFQGLSRVTSLDLSNFDTHKVTDMRDMFVDTPLKKLILGDTFKFVESGSENAKLTSAWKREDGTWGTSPYMFDENTGVLTIEAGELSGYEESPWNSDKVDSEAIKKIVLAGKVVAPEDSAYLFSSDLTGSKYLNNLTEIEGLNQLDTSNVTN
-1113 MQHMFSGMSSVTSLD
+1113 MREMFKEMSNLTSLDVSSFDTSKVTDMSYMFYRNGVTSLDVSGFDTSKVTVMSYMFLGMKNITNLDVNGWNTSNVTSMYGMFSGMSSVTSLD
-1128 VSGFDTS
+1128 VSGFDTC
-1135 NVTDMANMFRG
+1135 NVTTMREMFREMG
-1146 MSSVTSLDLSGF
+1146 NLTSLDLSGF
-1158 DTSKVTDM
+1158 DTSNVTDM
-1166 SDMFLKAPLKKLIL
+1166 STMFYDMDNLTSLDVSSFDTSKVTTMGSMFKNTPLAKLTL
-1180 GNHFKAVG
+1180 GDHFKAVG

-1344 TGTYTGDIH
+1344 TGSYTGDIH

-1486 IPGSEIGVTIQT
+1486 IPGSEIDVTIQT

-1506 TYKLGTQTIKGA
+1506 TYKIGTQTIKGA

>member
-26 NTGIAPTMAL
+26 NAGIAPTMAL
-36 ADTLTPTAETAT
+36 ADTLSPTAETAT

-54 EAKEAI
+54 EAKEVI
-60 DQTIQNVTE
+60 DQTIQNVTD

-83 SLATTE
+83 SLATT
-89 EAADETTE
+89 DETTDD
-97 NTQEQA
+97 TQDQA
-103 IEQEQATAATAES
+103 TEQEQATAPTAES

-126 APKVAQKAN
+126 APKVAKKAN
-135 VAAASKIT
+135 VVAASEIT
-143 GTWGTSSYT
+143 GTWGTSPYT

-161 IGAGELSGNE
+161 IGAGELSGYT
-171 ESPWNS
+171 ESPWSENKN
-177 GTVNLEAIKKI
+177 VDAEAIKKI

-194 VAPENSKFLF
+194 VAPKNSRLLFSGNTPAEKLTNVTEIEGLSQLDTSNVTDMWKMFKDMSSITSLDVSGFDTSNVTDMRSMFYGMSSVTSLDVSNFDTSKVTFMSYMFADAPLKKLTLGDTFKFVEANASLTSAWKREDGKGTFYSAEDFMKNYGTGDLTAGTYVSVETDTWGTSPYMFDKDTGTLTIGAGELSGYKESPWSSNKVDNKAIKKIVLAGKVVAPENSNYLF
-204 STSTSGKDL
+204 STSTVGKDL

-224 LDTSKVTAMSYMF
+224 LDTSNVTDMSYMF
-237 YGMSS
+237 FGMSS

-251 DTSKVTTMDYMFK
+251 DTSNVTTMSYMFYGMSSVTGLDVSNFDTSNVTTMGYIFK
-264 GMSRLTSLDV
+264 GMGSVTSLDL
-274 SGFDTS
+274 SNFDTS
-280 KVTEMSKMFADTP
+280 NVTDMTDMFFGTS

-298 LGDTFKFVGVE
+298 LGDTFKFVAGK
-309 GSLTSAWKREDG
+309 GALTSAWKREDG
-321 KGKAYTAED
+321 KGKAYTAAD

-368 IEAGELSGYKES
+368 IEAGELSG
-380 PWSENKK
+380 
-387 VDAKAIKKIVLSGKV
+387 
-402 VAPENSFLLFSG
+402 
-414 NTSADKPTNVT
+414 
-425 EIEGLS
+425 
-431 QLDTSNVTDM
+431 
-441 SKMFKGMSSIT
+441 
-452 SLDVSGFDTSKVTNM
+452 
-467 QHMFSGMS
+467 
-475 SVTSLDLSNFDTSKV
+475 
-490 TNMNYMFA
+490 
-498 DTPLKKLILGDTF
+498 
-511 KFVGGAGA
+511 FV
-519 LTSTWMRE
+519 
-527 DGKGTFYSA
+527 
-536 ADFMKNY
+536 
-543 GTGDLT
+543 
-549 AGTYVSVETDTW
+549 
-561 GTSPYMFDE
+561 
-570 DTGTLTI
+570 
-577 GAGKLSGY
+577 
-585 KESPWS
+585 
-591 SDKVDSKAIKKIVLS
+591 
-606 GKVVAPEN
+606 
-614 SMSLFSGKD
+614 
-623 TNHEL
+623 
-628 TNVTEIEGLSQLD
+628 
-641 TSKVKNMSWMF
+641 
-652 CGLSSV
+652 
-658 TSLDISGFDTSNVTD
+658 
-673 MACMFYGMNSI
+673 
-684 TSLEVSSFDT
+684 
-694 SNVKDMQK
+694 
-702 MFRHMSSVTSLDL
+702 
-715 SNFDTSEVTTMN
+715 
-727 YMFADTPLK
+727 
-736 KLILGDTFKFV
+736 
-747 DGTGA
+747 
-752 LTSAWKREDGKGK
+752 
-765 AYTADDF
+765 
-772 IKNYGTGDLTAGT
+772 
-785 YVSATGW
+785 
-792 WGTSPYNFD
+792 
-801 ENTGTLTI
+801 
-809 EAGELSGYAE
+809 
-819 SPWNSGTVDIEA
+819 
-831 IKKIVLS
+831 
-838 GKVVAPEN
+838 
-846 SNYLFSTSTANND
+846 
-859 LTNVTEIEGLSQLDT
+859 
-874 SNVTDMR
+874 
-881 YMFFGMSSVTG
+881 
-892 LDVSSFDTSNVTNMY
+892 
-907 DMFYNLSRVTSLDV
+907 
-921 SGFDTSNVTS
+921 
-931 MPYMFTNTSLKKL
+931 
-944 TLGDTFKFVNG
+944 
-955 EGDLTSAWKRED
+955 
-967 GKGTFYSAKD
+967 
-977 FMKNYGTGDL
+977 
-987 TAGTYVSVETGT
+987 
-999 WGTSPYTFDEN
+999 
-1010 TGVLTIGAGELSSY
+1010 
-1024 KESPWSENKKVDAT
+1024 ESPWSENKKVDAT

-1146 MSSVTSLDLSGF
+1146 MSSVTSLDVSGF
-1158 DTSKVTDM
+1158 DTSNVTTMENMFYNISSVTSLDLSVFDTSNVTTM
-1166 SDMFLKAPLKKLIL
+1166 QDMFKDTPLAKLTL
-1180 GNHFKAVG
+1180 GDHFKAVG
-1188 DTGLSAP
+1188 DTKLSAP
-1195 KALNDGDQLT
+1195 KALNEGDQLT

-1420 HRVGISTVIEGS
+1420 HRVGISTVIEGN

-1486 IPGSEIGVTIQT
+1486 IPGSEIDVTIQT

-1506 TYKLGTQTIKGA
+1506 TYKIGTQTIKGA

>member
-1 MSKKKLTAKRKKQ
+1 
-14 LLTMFAVAGVMG
+14 MFAVAGVMG

-54 EAKEAI
+54 EAKEVI
-60 DQTIQNVTE
+60 DQTIQNVTD
-69 PLVNPTDSTTTASD
+69 PLVNPTDSTTTTSD
-83 SLATTE
+83 SLATTD
-89 EAADETTE
+89 EATDETTE

-103 IEQEQATAATAES
+103 KEQEQATAATAES

-126 APKVAQKAN
+126 APKVAKKAN
-135 VAAASKIT
+135 VVAASEIT
-143 GTWGTSSYT
+143 GTWGTSPYT

-161 IGAGELSGNE
+161 IGAGELSGYT
-171 ESPWNS
+171 ESPWSENKN
-177 GTVNLEAIKKI
+177 VDAEAIKKI

-194 VAPENSKFLF
+194 VAPKNSRLLFSGNTPAEKLTNVTEIEGLSQLDTSNVTDMWKMFKDMSSITSLGVSGFDTSNVTDMRSMFYGMSSVTSLDVSNFDTSKVTFMSYMFADAPLKKLTLGDTFKFVEANASLTSAWKREDGKGTFYSAEDFMKNYGTGDLTAGTYVSVETDTWGTSPYMFDKDTGTLTIGAGELSGYKESPWSSNKVDNKAIKKIVLAGKVVAPENSNYLF
-204 STSTSGKDL
+204 STSTVGKDL

-224 LDTSKVTAMSYMF
+224 LDTSNVTDMSYMF
-237 YGMSS
+237 FGMSS

-251 DTSKVTTMDYMFK
+251 DTSNVTTMSYMFYGMSSVTGLDVSNFDTSNVTTMGYMFK
-264 GMSRLTSLDV
+264 GMGSVTSLDL
-274 SGFDTS
+274 SNFDTS
-280 KVTEMSKMFADTP
+280 NVTDMTDMFFGTS

-298 LGDTFKFVGVE
+298 LGDTFKFVAGK
-309 GSLTSAWKREDG
+309 GALTSAWKREDG
-321 KGKAYTAED
+321 KGKAYTAAD

-368 IEAGELSGYKES
+368 IEAGELSG
-380 PWSENKK
+380 
-387 VDAKAIKKIVLSGKV
+387 
-402 VAPENSFLLFSG
+402 
-414 NTSADKPTNVT
+414 
-425 EIEGLS
+425 
-431 QLDTSNVTDM
+431 
-441 SKMFKGMSSIT
+441 
-452 SLDVSGFDTSKVTNM
+452 
-467 QHMFSGMS
+467 
-475 SVTSLDLSNFDTSKV
+475 
-490 TNMNYMFA
+490 
-498 DTPLKKLILGDTF
+498 
-511 KFVGGAGA
+511 FV
-519 LTSTWMRE
+519 
-527 DGKGTFYSA
+527 
-536 ADFMKNY
+536 
-543 GTGDLT
+543 
-549 AGTYVSVETDTW
+549 
-561 GTSPYMFDE
+561 
-570 DTGTLTI
+570 
-577 GAGKLSGY
+577 
-585 KESPWS
+585 
-591 SDKVDSKAIKKIVLS
+591 
-606 GKVVAPEN
+606 
-614 SMSLFSGKD
+614 
-623 TNHEL
+623 
-628 TNVTEIEGLSQLD
+628 
-641 TSKVKNMSWMF
+641 
-652 CGLSSV
+652 
-658 TSLDISGFDTSNVTD
+658 
-673 MACMFYGMNSI
+673 
-684 TSLEVSSFDT
+684 
-694 SNVKDMQK
+694 
-702 MFRHMSSVTSLDL
+702 
-715 SNFDTSEVTTMN
+715 
-727 YMFADTPLK
+727 
-736 KLILGDTFKFV
+736 
-747 DGTGA
+747 
-752 LTSAWKREDGKGK
+752 
-765 AYTADDF
+765 
-772 IKNYGTGDLTAGT
+772 
-785 YVSATGW
+785 
-792 WGTSPYNFD
+792 
-801 ENTGTLTI
+801 
-809 EAGELSGYAE
+809 
-819 SPWNSGTVDIEA
+819 
-831 IKKIVLS
+831 
-838 GKVVAPEN
+838 
-846 SNYLFSTSTANND
+846 
-859 LTNVTEIEGLSQLDT
+859 
-874 SNVTDMR
+874 
-881 YMFFGMSSVTG
+881 
-892 LDVSSFDTSNVTNMY
+892 
-907 DMFYNLSRVTSLDV
+907 
-921 SGFDTSNVTS
+921 
-931 MPYMFTNTSLKKL
+931 
-944 TLGDTFKFVNG
+944 
-955 EGDLTSAWKRED
+955 
-967 GKGTFYSAKD
+967 
-977 FMKNYGTGDL
+977 
-987 TAGTYVSVETGT
+987 
-999 WGTSPYTFDEN
+999 
-1010 TGVLTIGAGELSSY
+1010 
-1024 KESPWSENKKVDAT
+1024 ESPWSENKKVDAT

-1146 MSSVTSLDLSGF
+1146 MSSVTSLDVSGF
-1158 DTSKVTDM
+1158 DTSNVTTMENMFYNISSVTSLDLSVFDTSNVTTM
-1166 SDMFLKAPLKKLIL
+1166 QDMFKDTPLAKLTL
-1180 GNHFKAVG
+1180 GDHFKAVG
-1188 DTGLSAP
+1188 DTKLSAP
-1195 KALNDGDQLT
+1195 KALNEGDQLT

-1274 GKVVSWGGSFKD
+1274 GKVVSWDGSFKD

-1344 TGTYTGDIH
+1344 TGSYTGDIH

-1420 HRVGISTVIEGS
+1420 HRVGISTVIEGN

-1486 IPGSEIGVTIQT
+1486 IPGSEIDVTIQT

-1506 TYKLGTQTIKGA
+1506 TYKIGTQTIKGA

>member
-36 ADTLTPTAETAT
+36 ADTLTPTAETST
-48 EQTQAN
+48 EQTQTN

-60 DQTIQNVTE
+60 DQTIQNVTD
-69 PLVNPTDSTTTASD
+69 PLVNTMDSTTTGSD
-83 SLATTE
+83 SLAQTDEATDETT
-89 EAADETTE
+89 DETTE
-97 NTQEQA
+97 NT
-103 IEQEQATAATAES
+103 QEQATAATAES

-126 APKVAQKAN
+126 APKVAQKSN
-135 VAAASKIT
+135 VAAASEIT

-161 IGAGELSGNE
+161 IGAGELSGYE
-171 ESPWNS
+171 ESPWDS
-177 GTVNLEAIKKI
+177 KKVDSTAIKKI
-188 VLSGKV
+188 ILSGKV
-194 VAPENSKFLF
+194 VAPENSTYLFDSTFLN
-204 STSTSGKDL
+204 L
-213 TNVTEIEGLSQ
+213 TEIEGLSQ
-224 LDTSKVTAMSYMF
+224 LDTSKVTSMNCMF
-237 YGMSS
+237 NGLSS
-242 VTSLDVSSF
+242 V
-251 DTSKVTTMDYMFK
+251 
-264 GMSRLTSLDV
+264 TSLDV

-280 KVTEMSKMFADTP
+280 NVTNMYGMFKAMKNVTSLDLSGFDTSNVTNMQNMFFDMKSLTSLDLSGFDTSNVTNMQNMFANIP

-298 LGDTFKFVGVE
+298 LGDTFKFVKGK
-309 GSLTSAWKREDG
+309 GTLTSAWKREDG

-346 SVEIGTWGTS
+346 SATGWWGTS
-356 PYNFDETTGTLT
+356 PYNFDKNTGTLT
-368 IEAGELSGYKES
+368 IEAGELSGYAES
-380 PWSENKK
+380 PWNSGT
-387 VDAKAIKKIVLSGKV
+387 VDLEAIKKIVLSGKV
-402 VAPENSFLLFSG
+402 VAPENSEFLFS
-414 NTSADKPTNVT
+414 TSAGGKDLTNVT

-431 QLDTSNVTDM
+431 QMDTSNVTDM
-441 SKMFKGMSSIT
+441 GYMFY
-452 SLDVSGFDTSKVTNM
+452 
-467 QHMFSGMS
+467 GMS
-475 SVTSLDLSNFDTSKV
+475 SVTSLDLSSFDTSKV
-490 TNMNYMFA
+490 TSMKSMFHN
-498 DTPLKKLILGDTF
+498 TPLKKLILGDTF
-511 KFVGGAGA
+511 KFVGADGKNAS
-519 LTSTWMRE
+519 LTSAWMRE
-527 DGKGTFYSA
+527 DGKGMFYSA
-536 ADFMKNY
+536 ADFMNNY

-570 DTGTLTI
+570 NTGTLTI
-577 GAGKLSGY
+577 GAGELSAAA
-585 KESPWS
+585 KSPWN
-591 SDKVDSKAIKKIVLS
+591 SDKVDIKAIKKIVLA

-614 SMSLFSGKD
+614 ANLLFTG
-623 TNHEL
+623 
-628 TNVTEIEGLSQLD
+628 
-641 TSKVKNMSWMF
+641 
-652 CGLSSV
+652 
-658 TSLDISGFDTSNVTD
+658 
-673 MACMFYGMNSI
+673 NS
-684 TSLEVSSFDT
+684 TRGNL
-694 SNVKDMQK
+694 
-702 MFRHMSSVTSLDL
+702 
-715 SNFDTSEVTTMN
+715 
-727 YMFADTPLK
+727 A
-736 KLILGDTFKFV
+736 
-747 DGTGA
+747 
-752 LTSAWKREDGKGK
+752 
-765 AYTADDF
+765 
-772 IKNYGTGDLTAGT
+772 
-785 YVSATGW
+785 
-792 WGTSPYNFD
+792 
-801 ENTGTLTI
+801 
-809 EAGELSGYAE
+809 
-819 SPWNSGTVDIEA
+819 
-831 IKKIVLS
+831 
-838 GKVVAPEN
+838 
-846 SNYLFSTSTANND
+846 
-859 LTNVTEIEGLSQLDT
+859 NVTEIEGLSQLDT
-874 SNVTDMR
+874 SNVTSMES
-881 YMFFGMSSVTG
+881 MF
-892 LDVSSFDTSNVTNMY
+892 
-907 DMFYNLSRVTSLDV
+907 
-921 SGFDTSNVTS
+921 
-931 MPYMFTNTSLKKL
+931 
-944 TLGDTFKFVNG
+944 
-955 EGDLTSAWKRED
+955 
-967 GKGTFYSAKD
+967 
-977 FMKNYGTGDL
+977 
-987 TAGTYVSVETGT
+987 
-999 WGTSPYTFDEN
+999 
-1010 TGVLTIGAGELSSY
+1010 
-1024 KESPWSENKKVDAT
+1024 
-1038 AIKKIVLSGK
+1038 
-1048 VVAPENSFLLF
+1048 
-1059 SGNTSADKPTN
+1059 
-1070 VTEIEGLSQLDTS
+1070 Q
-1083 NVTDM
+1083 
-1088 SKMFK
+1088 
-1093 GMSSIT
+1093 
-1099 SLDVSGFDTSKVTN
+1099 
-1113 MQHMFSGMSSVTSLD
+1113 
-1128 VSGFDTS
+1128 
-1135 NVTDMANMFRG
+1135 G

-1158 DTSKVTDM
+1158 DTSNVTDMRYMFYDMSNLTNLDLSNFNTSKVTDMASMFSSMGSITSLDVSSFDTSKVTDM
-1166 SDMFLKAPLKKLIL
+1166 SDMFADTSLNKLTL
-1180 GNHFKAVG
+1180 GDHFKAIG

-1286 GQFSYYVGVG
+1286 GQFSYYVGAG
-1296 KLKVGDKVVLD
+1296 KLKVVLD
-1307 GYNKEKEL
+1307 GYNKEKKL
-1315 IDSKEIEVISE
+1315 MDSKEIEVISE
-1326 SSGSIDQVDTYKL
+1326 SSGSIDQVDEYQL

-1359 NGEVIS
+1359 NGEVVS

-1394 YDKFDTP
+1394 YDKFNTP

-1420 HRVGISTVIEGS
+1420 HRVGISTVIEGN

>member
-54 EAKEAI
+54 EAKEVI
-60 DQTIQNVTE
+60 DQTIQNVTD

-83 SLATTE
+83 SLATT
-89 EAADETTE
+89 DETTDD
-97 NTQEQA
+97 TQDQA
-103 IEQEQATAATAES
+103 TEQEQATAPTAES

-126 APKVAQKAN
+126 APKVAKKAN
-135 VAAASKIT
+135 VVAASEIT
-143 GTWGTSSYT
+143 GTWGTSPYT

-161 IGAGELSGNE
+161 IGAGELSGYT
-171 ESPWNS
+171 ESPWSENKN
-177 GTVNLEAIKKI
+177 VDAEAIKKI

-194 VAPENSKFLF
+194 VAPKNSRLLFSGNTPAEKLTNVTEIEGLSQLDTSNVTDMWKMFKDMSSITSLDVSGFDTSNVTDMRSMFYGMSSVTSLDVSNFDTSKVTFMSYMFADAPLKKLTLGDTFKFVEANASLTSAWKREDGKGTFYSAEDFMKNYGTGDLTAGTYVSVETDTWGTSPYMFDKDTGTLTIGAGELSGYKESPWSSNKVDNKAIKKIVLAGKVVAPENSNYLF
-204 STSTSGKDL
+204 STSTVGKDL

-224 LDTSKVTAMSYMF
+224 LDTSNVTDMSYMF
-237 YGMSS
+237 FGMSS

-251 DTSKVTTMDYMFK
+251 DTSNVTTMSYMFYGMSSVTGLDVSNFDTSNVTTMGYMFK
-264 GMSRLTSLDV
+264 GMGSVTSLDV
-274 SGFDTS
+274 SNFDTS
-280 KVTEMSKMFADTP
+280 NVTDMTDMFFGTS

-298 LGDTFKFVGVE
+298 LGDTFKFVAGK
-309 GSLTSAWKREDG
+309 GALTSAWKREDG
-321 KGKAYTAED
+321 KGKAYTAAD

-368 IEAGELSGYKES
+368 IEAGELSG
-380 PWSENKK
+380 
-387 VDAKAIKKIVLSGKV
+387 
-402 VAPENSFLLFSG
+402 
-414 NTSADKPTNVT
+414 
-425 EIEGLS
+425 
-431 QLDTSNVTDM
+431 
-441 SKMFKGMSSIT
+441 
-452 SLDVSGFDTSKVTNM
+452 
-467 QHMFSGMS
+467 
-475 SVTSLDLSNFDTSKV
+475 
-490 TNMNYMFA
+490 
-498 DTPLKKLILGDTF
+498 
-511 KFVGGAGA
+511 FV
-519 LTSTWMRE
+519 
-527 DGKGTFYSA
+527 
-536 ADFMKNY
+536 
-543 GTGDLT
+543 
-549 AGTYVSVETDTW
+549 
-561 GTSPYMFDE
+561 
-570 DTGTLTI
+570 
-577 GAGKLSGY
+577 
-585 KESPWS
+585 
-591 SDKVDSKAIKKIVLS
+591 
-606 GKVVAPEN
+606 
-614 SMSLFSGKD
+614 
-623 TNHEL
+623 
-628 TNVTEIEGLSQLD
+628 
-641 TSKVKNMSWMF
+641 
-652 CGLSSV
+652 
-658 TSLDISGFDTSNVTD
+658 
-673 MACMFYGMNSI
+673 
-684 TSLEVSSFDT
+684 
-694 SNVKDMQK
+694 
-702 MFRHMSSVTSLDL
+702 
-715 SNFDTSEVTTMN
+715 
-727 YMFADTPLK
+727 
-736 KLILGDTFKFV
+736 
-747 DGTGA
+747 
-752 LTSAWKREDGKGK
+752 
-765 AYTADDF
+765 
-772 IKNYGTGDLTAGT
+772 
-785 YVSATGW
+785 
-792 WGTSPYNFD
+792 
-801 ENTGTLTI
+801 
-809 EAGELSGYAE
+809 
-819 SPWNSGTVDIEA
+819 
-831 IKKIVLS
+831 
-838 GKVVAPEN
+838 
-846 SNYLFSTSTANND
+846 
-859 LTNVTEIEGLSQLDT
+859 
-874 SNVTDMR
+874 
-881 YMFFGMSSVTG
+881 
-892 LDVSSFDTSNVTNMY
+892 
-907 DMFYNLSRVTSLDV
+907 
-921 SGFDTSNVTS
+921 
-931 MPYMFTNTSLKKL
+931 
-944 TLGDTFKFVNG
+944 
-955 EGDLTSAWKRED
+955 
-967 GKGTFYSAKD
+967 
-977 FMKNYGTGDL
+977 
-987 TAGTYVSVETGT
+987 
-999 WGTSPYTFDEN
+999 
-1010 TGVLTIGAGELSSY
+1010 
-1024 KESPWSENKKVDAT
+1024 ESPWSENKKVDAT

-1146 MSSVTSLDLSGF
+1146 MSSVTSLDVSGF
-1158 DTSKVTDM
+1158 DTSNVTTMENMFYNISSVTSLDLSVFDTSNVTTM
-1166 SDMFLKAPLKKLIL
+1166 QDMFKDTPLAKLTL
-1180 GNHFKAVG
+1180 GDHFKAVG
-1188 DTGLSAP
+1188 DTKLSAP
-1195 KALNDGDQLT
+1195 KALNEGDQLT

-1420 HRVGISTVIEGS
+1420 HRVGISTVIEGN

-1486 IPGSEIGVTIQT
+1486 IPGSEIDVTIQT

-1506 TYKLGTQTIKGA
+1506 TYKIGTQTIKGA

>member
-26 NTGIAPTMAL
+26 NAGIAPTMAL
-36 ADTLTPTAETAT
+36 ADTLSPTAETAT

-54 EAKEAI
+54 EAKEVI
-60 DQTIQNVTE
+60 DQTIQNVTD

-83 SLATTE
+83 SLATT
-89 EAADETTE
+89 DETTDD
-97 NTQEQA
+97 TQDQA
-103 IEQEQATAATAES
+103 TEQEQATAPTAES

-126 APKVAQKAN
+126 APKVAKKAN
-135 VAAASKIT
+135 VVAASEIT
-143 GTWGTSSYT
+143 GTWGTSPYT

-161 IGAGELSGNE
+161 IGAGELSGYT
-171 ESPWNS
+171 ESPWSENKN
-177 GTVNLEAIKKI
+177 VDAEAIKKI

-194 VAPENSKFLF
+194 VAPKNSRLLFSGNTPAEKLTNVTEIEGLSQLDTSNVTDMWKMFKDMSSITSLDVSGFDTSNVTDMRSMFYGMSSVTSLDVSNFDTSKVTFMSYMFADAPLKKLTLGDTFKFVEANASLTSAWKREDGKGTFYSAEDFMKNYGTGDLTAGTYVSVETDTWGTSPYMFDKDTGTLTIGAGELSGYKESPWSSNKVDNKAIKKIVLAGKVVAPENSNYLF
-204 STSTSGKDL
+204 STSTVGKDL

-224 LDTSKVTAMSYMF
+224 LDTSNVTDMSYMFFGMSSVTSLDVSIFDTSNVTTMSYMF

-242 VTSLDVSSF
+242 VTGLDVSNF
-251 DTSKVTTMDYMFK
+251 DTSNVTTMGYMFK
-264 GMSRLTSLDV
+264 GMGSVTSLDL
-274 SGFDTS
+274 SNFDTS
-280 KVTEMSKMFADTP
+280 NVTDMTDMFFGTS

-298 LGDTFKFVGVE
+298 LGDTFKFVAGK
-309 GSLTSAWKREDG
+309 GALTSAWKREDG
-321 KGKAYTAED
+321 KGKAYTAAD

-356 PYNFDETTGTLT
+356 PYNFDETTGILT
-368 IEAGELSGYKES
+368 IEAGELSG
-380 PWSENKK
+380 
-387 VDAKAIKKIVLSGKV
+387 
-402 VAPENSFLLFSG
+402 
-414 NTSADKPTNVT
+414 
-425 EIEGLS
+425 
-431 QLDTSNVTDM
+431 
-441 SKMFKGMSSIT
+441 
-452 SLDVSGFDTSKVTNM
+452 
-467 QHMFSGMS
+467 
-475 SVTSLDLSNFDTSKV
+475 
-490 TNMNYMFA
+490 
-498 DTPLKKLILGDTF
+498 
-511 KFVGGAGA
+511 FV
-519 LTSTWMRE
+519 
-527 DGKGTFYSA
+527 
-536 ADFMKNY
+536 
-543 GTGDLT
+543 
-549 AGTYVSVETDTW
+549 
-561 GTSPYMFDE
+561 
-570 DTGTLTI
+570 
-577 GAGKLSGY
+577 
-585 KESPWS
+585 
-591 SDKVDSKAIKKIVLS
+591 
-606 GKVVAPEN
+606 
-614 SMSLFSGKD
+614 
-623 TNHEL
+623 
-628 TNVTEIEGLSQLD
+628 
-641 TSKVKNMSWMF
+641 
-652 CGLSSV
+652 
-658 TSLDISGFDTSNVTD
+658 
-673 MACMFYGMNSI
+673 
-684 TSLEVSSFDT
+684 
-694 SNVKDMQK
+694 
-702 MFRHMSSVTSLDL
+702 
-715 SNFDTSEVTTMN
+715 
-727 YMFADTPLK
+727 
-736 KLILGDTFKFV
+736 
-747 DGTGA
+747 
-752 LTSAWKREDGKGK
+752 
-765 AYTADDF
+765 
-772 IKNYGTGDLTAGT
+772 
-785 YVSATGW
+785 
-792 WGTSPYNFD
+792 
-801 ENTGTLTI
+801 
-809 EAGELSGYAE
+809 
-819 SPWNSGTVDIEA
+819 
-831 IKKIVLS
+831 
-838 GKVVAPEN
+838 
-846 SNYLFSTSTANND
+846 
-859 LTNVTEIEGLSQLDT
+859 
-874 SNVTDMR
+874 
-881 YMFFGMSSVTG
+881 
-892 LDVSSFDTSNVTNMY
+892 
-907 DMFYNLSRVTSLDV
+907 
-921 SGFDTSNVTS
+921 
-931 MPYMFTNTSLKKL
+931 
-944 TLGDTFKFVNG
+944 
-955 EGDLTSAWKRED
+955 
-967 GKGTFYSAKD
+967 
-977 FMKNYGTGDL
+977 
-987 TAGTYVSVETGT
+987 
-999 WGTSPYTFDEN
+999 
-1010 TGVLTIGAGELSSY
+1010 
-1024 KESPWSENKKVDAT
+1024 ESPWSENKKVDAT

-1146 MSSVTSLDLSGF
+1146 MSSVTSLDVSGF
-1158 DTSKVTDM
+1158 DTSNVTTMENMFYNISSVTSLDLSVFDTSNVTTM
-1166 SDMFLKAPLKKLIL
+1166 QDMFKDTPLAKLTL
-1180 GNHFKAVG
+1180 GDHFKAVG
-1188 DTGLSAP
+1188 DTKLSAP
-1195 KALNDGDQLT
+1195 KALNEGDQLT
-1205 GNWIREDGQSKGYSP
+1205 GNWIREDGQSKGYSL

-1359 NGEVIS
+1359 NEEVIS

-1420 HRVGISTVIEGS
+1420 HRVGISTVIEGN
-1432 YTGDVYQGILLV
+1432 YTGNVYQGILLV

-1486 IPGSEIGVTIQT
+1486 IPGSEIDVTIQT

-1506 TYKLGTQTIKGA
+1506 TYKIGTQTIKGA
-1518 YGSDTQVHQGH
+1518 YGSNTQVHQGH

>member
-1 MSKKKLTAKRKKQ
+1 
-14 LLTMFAVAGVMG
+14 
-26 NTGIAPTMAL
+26 
-36 ADTLTPTAETAT
+36 
-48 EQTQAN
+48 
-54 EAKEAI
+54 
-60 DQTIQNVTE
+60 
-69 PLVNPTDSTTTASD
+69 
-83 SLATTE
+83 
-89 EAADETTE
+89 
-97 NTQEQA
+97 
-103 IEQEQATAATAES
+103 
-116 EGDATNPTAE
+116 
-126 APKVAQKAN
+126 
-135 VAAASKIT
+135 
-143 GTWGTSSYT
+143 
-152 FDENTGVLT
+152 
-161 IGAGELSGNE
+161 
-171 ESPWNS
+171 
-177 GTVNLEAIKKI
+177 
-188 VLSGKV
+188 
-194 VAPENSKFLF
+194 
-204 STSTSGKDL
+204 
-213 TNVTEIEGLSQ
+213 
-224 LDTSKVTAMSYMF
+224 
-237 YGMSS
+237 
-242 VTSLDVSSF
+242 
-251 DTSKVTTMDYMFK
+251 
-264 GMSRLTSLDV
+264 
-274 SGFDTS
+274 
-280 KVTEMSKMFADTP
+280 
-293 LKKLI
+293 KKLI
-298 LGDTFKFVGVE
+298 LGDTFKFVETDGKNA
-309 GSLTSAWKREDG
+309 SLTSA
-321 KGKAYTAED
+321 
-330 FMKNYGTG
+330 
-338 DLTAGTYV
+338 
-346 SVEIGTWGTS
+346 
-356 PYNFDETTGTLT
+356 
-368 IEAGELSGYKES
+368 
-380 PWSENKK
+380 
-387 VDAKAIKKIVLSGKV
+387 
-402 VAPENSFLLFSG
+402 
-414 NTSADKPTNVT
+414 
-425 EIEGLS
+425 
-431 QLDTSNVTDM
+431 
-441 SKMFKGMSSIT
+441 
-452 SLDVSGFDTSKVTNM
+452 
-467 QHMFSGMS
+467 
-475 SVTSLDLSNFDTSKV
+475 
-490 TNMNYMFA
+490 
-498 DTPLKKLILGDTF
+498 
-511 KFVGGAGA
+511 
-519 LTSTWMRE
+519 WMRE

-536 ADFMKNY
+536 EDFMKNY

-577 GAGKLSGY
+577 GAGELSGFV
-585 KESPWS
+585 ESPW
-591 SDKVDSKAIKKIVLS
+591 
-606 GKVVAPEN
+606 
-614 SMSLFSGKD
+614 
-623 TNHEL
+623 
-628 TNVTEIEGLSQLD
+628 
-641 TSKVKNMSWMF
+641 
-652 CGLSSV
+652 
-658 TSLDISGFDTSNVTD
+658 
-673 MACMFYGMNSI
+673 
-684 TSLEVSSFDT
+684 
-694 SNVKDMQK
+694 
-702 MFRHMSSVTSLDL
+702 
-715 SNFDTSEVTTMN
+715 
-727 YMFADTPLK
+727 
-736 KLILGDTFKFV
+736 
-747 DGTGA
+747 
-752 LTSAWKREDGKGK
+752 
-765 AYTADDF
+765 
-772 IKNYGTGDLTAGT
+772 
-785 YVSATGW
+785 
-792 WGTSPYNFD
+792 
-801 ENTGTLTI
+801 
-809 EAGELSGYAE
+809 
-819 SPWNSGTVDIEA
+819 
-831 IKKIVLS
+831 
-838 GKVVAPEN
+838 
-846 SNYLFSTSTANND
+846 
-859 LTNVTEIEGLSQLDT
+859 
-874 SNVTDMR
+874 
-881 YMFFGMSSVTG
+881 
-892 LDVSSFDTSNVTNMY
+892 
-907 DMFYNLSRVTSLDV
+907 
-921 SGFDTSNVTS
+921 
-931 MPYMFTNTSLKKL
+931 
-944 TLGDTFKFVNG
+944 
-955 EGDLTSAWKRED
+955 
-967 GKGTFYSAKD
+967 
-977 FMKNYGTGDL
+977 
-987 TAGTYVSVETGT
+987 
-999 WGTSPYTFDEN
+999 
-1010 TGVLTIGAGELSSY
+1010 Y
-1024 KESPWSENKKVDAT
+1024 KNKKVDAT

-1146 MSSVTSLDLSGF
+1146 MSSVTSLDVSGF
-1158 DTSKVTDM
+1158 DTSNITTMENMFYNISSVTSLDVSGFDTSNVTTM
-1166 SDMFLKAPLKKLIL
+1166 KDMFADTSLNKLTL
-1180 GNHFKAVG
+1180 GDHFKAVG

-1254 DVNITGTYTGDMSLG
+1254 EVNITGTYTGDMSLG

-1307 GYNKEKEL
+1307 GYNKEKKL

-1420 HRVGISTVIEGS
+1420 HRVGISTVIEGN

>member
-26 NTGIAPTMAL
+26 NAGIAPTMAL
-36 ADTLTPTAETAT
+36 ADTLSPTAETAT

-54 EAKEAI
+54 EAKEVI

-69 PLVNPTDSTTTASD
+69 PLVNPTDSTTTTSD
-83 SLATTE
+83 SLAPT
-89 EAADETTE
+89 DETTDDTTDD
-97 NTQEQA
+97 TQD
-103 IEQEQATAATAES
+103 QATAATAES

-143 GTWGTSSYT
+143 GTWGTSPYT

-161 IGAGELSGNE
+161 IGAGELSGYK

-177 GTVNLEAIKKI
+177 KKVNAKAIKKI

-194 VAPENSKFLF
+194 VAPEDSRRLF
-204 STSTSGKDL
+204 SYSYL

-224 LDTSKVTAMSYMF
+224 LDTSNVTNMEYMF
-237 YGMSS
+237 HGMSS
-242 VTSLDVSSF
+242 VTSLDLSGF
-251 DTSKVTTMDYMFK
+251 DTSNVTNMDAMFYS
-264 GMSRLTSLDV
+264 MSNVTSLDV

-280 KVTEMSKMFADTP
+280 KVTEMAFMFDSMSRLTSLDLNSFDTSKVTVMDSMFFGMQSLTSLDISGFDTSNVAYMGDMFRRMSSLTSLDLSNFDTSKVTDMGAMFADTP

-298 LGDTFKFVGVE
+298 LGDTFKFVE
-309 GSLTSAWKREDG
+309 SGSENAKLTSAWKRADG
-321 KGKAYTAED
+321 KGKVYT
-330 FMKNYGTG
+330 
-338 DLTAGTYV
+338 
-346 SVEIGTWGTS
+346 
-356 PYNFDETTGTLT
+356 
-368 IEAGELSGYKES
+368 
-380 PWSENKK
+380 
-387 VDAKAIKKIVLSGKV
+387 
-402 VAPENSFLLFSG
+402 
-414 NTSADKPTNVT
+414 
-425 EIEGLS
+425 
-431 QLDTSNVTDM
+431 
-441 SKMFKGMSSIT
+441 
-452 SLDVSGFDTSKVTNM
+452 
-467 QHMFSGMS
+467 
-475 SVTSLDLSNFDTSKV
+475 
-490 TNMNYMFA
+490 
-498 DTPLKKLILGDTF
+498 
-511 KFVGGAGA
+511 
-519 LTSTWMRE
+519 
-527 DGKGTFYSA
+527 A
-536 ADFMKNY
+536 ADFMN
-543 GTGDLT
+543 
-549 AGTYVSVETDTW
+549 
-561 GTSPYMFDE
+561 
-570 DTGTLTI
+570 
-577 GAGKLSGY
+577 
-585 KESPWS
+585 
-591 SDKVDSKAIKKIVLS
+591 
-606 GKVVAPEN
+606 
-614 SMSLFSGKD
+614 
-623 TNHEL
+623 
-628 TNVTEIEGLSQLD
+628 
-641 TSKVKNMSWMF
+641 
-652 CGLSSV
+652 
-658 TSLDISGFDTSNVTD
+658 
-673 MACMFYGMNSI
+673 
-684 TSLEVSSFDT
+684 
-694 SNVKDMQK
+694 
-702 MFRHMSSVTSLDL
+702 
-715 SNFDTSEVTTMN
+715 
-727 YMFADTPLK
+727 
-736 KLILGDTFKFV
+736 
-747 DGTGA
+747 
-752 LTSAWKREDGKGK
+752 
-765 AYTADDF
+765 
-772 IKNYGTGDLTAGT
+772 NYGTGDLTAGT

-809 EAGELSGYAE
+809 EAGELSGYE
-819 SPWNSGTVDIEA
+819 KSPWNSGTVDYEA

-838 GKVVAPEN
+838 GKVVAPKY
-846 SNYLFSTSTANND
+846 SGYLFSSTYTGKQ
-859 LTNVTEIEGLSQLDT
+859 LKNVTEIEGLSQLDT

-881 YMFFGMSSVTG
+881 CMFSDMRSVIN
-892 LDVSSFDTSNVTNMY
+892 LDVSGFDTSNVTSMNYMFKNM
-907 DMFYNLSRVTSLDV
+907 SSITSLDV
-921 SGFDTSNVTS
+921 SGFDTSNVTG
-931 MPYMFTNTSLKKL
+931 MYMMFQGLSRVTSLDLSNFDTHKVTDMRDMFVDTPLKKL
-944 TLGDTFKFVNG
+944 ILGDTFKFVESGSENAK
-955 EGDLTSAWKRED
+955 LTSAWKRED
-967 GKGTFYSAKD
+967 GTGKVYTAED

-999 WGTSPYTFDEN
+999 WGTSPYMFDEN
-1010 TGVLTIGAGELSSY
+1010 TGVLTIEAGELSGY
-1024 KESPWSENKKVDAT
+1024 EESPWNSDKVDSE
-1038 AIKKIVLSGK
+1038 AIKKIVLAGK
-1048 VVAPENSFLLF
+1048 VVAPEDSSNLF
-1059 SGNTSADKPTN
+1059 SYSYLKN
-1070 VTEIEGLSQLDTS
+1070 VTEIDGLSQLDTS

-1088 SKMFK
+1088 REMFR
-1093 GMSSIT
+1093 GMNSIT
-1099 SLDVSGFDTSKVTN
+1099 SLDLSGFDTSNVTN
-1113 MQHMFSGMSSVTSLD
+1113 MKWMFGGGLRSVTSLD
-1128 VSGFDTS
+1128 LSGFDTS
-1135 NVTDMANMFRG
+1135 NVTDMYAMFYDMSNLTSLDLSNFDTSKVTDMSYMFEG

-1166 SDMFLKAPLKKLIL
+1166 SDMFLIVPLKKLIL
-1180 GNHFKAVG
+1180 GDHFKAVE
-1188 DTGLSAP
+1188 DTKLSAP

-1220 ADFMTNYGTGDLT
+1220 ADFMANYGTGDLT

-1286 GQFSYYVGVG
+1286 GQFSYYVGAG
-1296 KLKVGDKVVLD
+1296 KLKFGDKVVLD
-1307 GYNKEKEL
+1307 GYNKEKKL

-1326 SSGSIDQVDTYKL
+1326 SSGSIDQVDEYQL

-1359 NGEVIS
+1359 NGEVVS

-1394 YDKFDTP
+1394 YDKFNTP

-1486 IPGSEIGVTIQT
+1486 IPGSEIDVTIQT

-1506 TYKLGTQTIKGA
+1506 TYKIGTQTIKGA

>member
-60 DQTIQNVTE
+60 DQTIQNVTD

-83 SLATTE
+83 SLAQTD
-89 EAADETTE
+89 EATDETTDD
-97 NTQEQA
+97 TQEQA
-103 IEQEQATAATAES
+103 KEQATAPTAES

-237 YGMSS
+237 YGMSSVTSLDVSSFDTSKVTTMDYMFKGMSS

-475 SVTSLDLSNFDTSKV
+475 SVTSLD
-490 TNMNYMFA
+490 
-498 DTPLKKLILGDTF
+498 
-511 KFVGGAGA
+511 
-519 LTSTWMRE
+519 
-527 DGKGTFYSA
+527 
-536 ADFMKNY
+536 
-543 GTGDLT
+543 
-549 AGTYVSVETDTW
+549 
-561 GTSPYMFDE
+561 
-570 DTGTLTI
+570 
-577 GAGKLSGY
+577 
-585 KESPWS
+585 
-591 SDKVDSKAIKKIVLS
+591 
-606 GKVVAPEN
+606 
-614 SMSLFSGKD
+614 
-623 TNHEL
+623 
-628 TNVTEIEGLSQLD
+628 
-641 TSKVKNMSWMF
+641 
-652 CGLSSV
+652 
-658 TSLDISGFDTSNVTD
+658 
-673 MACMFYGMNSI
+673 
-684 TSLEVSSFDT
+684 
-694 SNVKDMQK
+694 
-702 MFRHMSSVTSLDL
+702 
-715 SNFDTSEVTTMN
+715 
-727 YMFADTPLK
+727 
-736 KLILGDTFKFV
+736 
-747 DGTGA
+747 
-752 LTSAWKREDGKGK
+752 
-765 AYTADDF
+765 
-772 IKNYGTGDLTAGT
+772 
-785 YVSATGW
+785 
-792 WGTSPYNFD
+792 
-801 ENTGTLTI
+801 
-809 EAGELSGYAE
+809 
-819 SPWNSGTVDIEA
+819 
-831 IKKIVLS
+831 
-838 GKVVAPEN
+838 
-846 SNYLFSTSTANND
+846 
-859 LTNVTEIEGLSQLDT
+859 
-874 SNVTDMR
+874 
-881 YMFFGMSSVTG
+881 
-892 LDVSSFDTSNVTNMY
+892 
-907 DMFYNLSRVTSLDV
+907 
-921 SGFDTSNVTS
+921 
-931 MPYMFTNTSLKKL
+931 
-944 TLGDTFKFVNG
+944 
-955 EGDLTSAWKRED
+955 
-967 GKGTFYSAKD
+967 
-977 FMKNYGTGDL
+977 
-987 TAGTYVSVETGT
+987 
-999 WGTSPYTFDEN
+999 
-1010 TGVLTIGAGELSSY
+1010 
-1024 KESPWSENKKVDAT
+1024 
-1038 AIKKIVLSGK
+1038 
-1048 VVAPENSFLLF
+1048 
-1059 SGNTSADKPTN
+1059 
-1070 VTEIEGLSQLDTS
+1070 
-1083 NVTDM
+1083 
-1088 SKMFK
+1088 
-1093 GMSSIT
+1093 
-1099 SLDVSGFDTSKVTN
+1099 
-1113 MQHMFSGMSSVTSLD
+1113 

-1135 NVTDMANMFRG
+1135 NVTDMANMF
-1146 MSSVTSLDLSGF
+1146 
-1158 DTSKVTDM
+1158 
-1166 SDMFLKAPLKKLIL
+1166 LKAPLNKLTL
-1180 GNHFKAVG
+1180 GDHFKAIG

-1359 NGEVIS
+1359 NGEVVS

-1379 NSQIIKAGDQATIQG
+1379 NSQVIKAGDQATIQG

-1420 HRVGISTVIEGS
+1420 HRVGISTVIEGN

-1486 IPGSEIGVTIQT
+1486 IPGSEIDVTIQT

-1506 TYKLGTQTIKGA
+1506 TYKIGTQTIKGA

>member
-36 ADTLTPTAETAT
+36 ADTLTPTAETST
-48 EQTQAN
+48 EQIQAN
-54 EAKEAI
+54 EAKEVI
-60 DQTIQNVTE
+60 DQTIQKVTD
-69 PLVNPTDSTTTASD
+69 PLVNTTDSTTTTSD
-83 SLATTE
+83 SLAPTD
-89 EAADETTE
+89 EATDETTDD
-97 NTQEQA
+97 T
-103 IEQEQATAATAES
+103 QEQATAPTAES
-116 EGDATNPTAE
+116 EGNATNPTAE

-161 IGAGELSGNE
+161 IGAGELSGYK
-171 ESPWNS
+171 ESPWES
-177 GTVNLEAIKKI
+177 KTVDNKAIKKI
-188 VLSGKV
+188 VLSGKI
-194 VAPENSKFLF
+194 VAPEDSSFLF
-204 STSTSGKDL
+204 SSTLLYNL
-213 TNVTEIEGLSQ
+213 TEVEGLSQ
-224 LDTSKVTAMSYMF
+224 LDTSNVTKMQFMF
-237 YGMSS
+237 NGMSS
-242 VTSLDVSSF
+242 VTSLDVSGFDTSNVTDMEYMFRHMSSVTSLDLSNFDTSNVTDMSYMFDDMGSVTSLDLSNF
-251 DTSKVTTMDYMFK
+251 DTSKVTTM
-264 GMSRLTSLDV
+264 SN
-274 SGFDTS
+274 
-280 KVTEMSKMFADTP
+280 MFADTP

-298 LGDTFKFVGVE
+298 LGDTFKFVETDGKNA
-309 GSLTSAWKREDG
+309 SLTSAW
-321 KGKAYTAED
+321 
-330 FMKNYGTG
+330 
-338 DLTAGTYV
+338 
-346 SVEIGTWGTS
+346 
-356 PYNFDETTGTLT
+356 
-368 IEAGELSGYKES
+368 
-380 PWSENKK
+380 
-387 VDAKAIKKIVLSGKV
+387 
-402 VAPENSFLLFSG
+402 
-414 NTSADKPTNVT
+414 
-425 EIEGLS
+425 
-431 QLDTSNVTDM
+431 
-441 SKMFKGMSSIT
+441 
-452 SLDVSGFDTSKVTNM
+452 
-467 QHMFSGMS
+467 
-475 SVTSLDLSNFDTSKV
+475 
-490 TNMNYMFA
+490 
-498 DTPLKKLILGDTF
+498 
-511 KFVGGAGA
+511 
-519 LTSTWMRE
+519 MRE
-527 DGKGTFYSA
+527 DGTGTFYSA
-536 ADFMKNY
+536 A
-543 GTGDLT
+543 
-549 AGTYVSVETDTW
+549 
-561 GTSPYMFDE
+561 
-570 DTGTLTI
+570 
-577 GAGKLSGY
+577 
-585 KESPWS
+585 
-591 SDKVDSKAIKKIVLS
+591 
-606 GKVVAPEN
+606 
-614 SMSLFSGKD
+614 
-623 TNHEL
+623 
-628 TNVTEIEGLSQLD
+628 
-641 TSKVKNMSWMF
+641 
-652 CGLSSV
+652 
-658 TSLDISGFDTSNVTD
+658 
-673 MACMFYGMNSI
+673 
-684 TSLEVSSFDT
+684 
-694 SNVKDMQK
+694 
-702 MFRHMSSVTSLDL
+702 
-715 SNFDTSEVTTMN
+715 
-727 YMFADTPLK
+727 
-736 KLILGDTFKFV
+736 
-747 DGTGA
+747 
-752 LTSAWKREDGKGK
+752 
-765 AYTADDF
+765 
-772 IKNYGTGDLTAGT
+772 
-785 YVSATGW
+785 
-792 WGTSPYNFD
+792 
-801 ENTGTLTI
+801 
-809 EAGELSGYAE
+809 
-819 SPWNSGTVDIEA
+819 
-831 IKKIVLS
+831 
-838 GKVVAPEN
+838 
-846 SNYLFSTSTANND
+846 
-859 LTNVTEIEGLSQLDT
+859 
-874 SNVTDMR
+874 
-881 YMFFGMSSVTG
+881 
-892 LDVSSFDTSNVTNMY
+892 
-907 DMFYNLSRVTSLDV
+907 
-921 SGFDTSNVTS
+921 
-931 MPYMFTNTSLKKL
+931 
-944 TLGDTFKFVNG
+944 
-955 EGDLTSAWKRED
+955 
-967 GKGTFYSAKD
+967 D

-1083 NVTDM
+1083 
-1088 SKMFK
+1088 
-1093 GMSSIT
+1093 
-1099 SLDVSGFDTSKVTN
+1099 
-1113 MQHMFSGMSSVTSLD
+1113 
-1128 VSGFDTS
+1128 
-1135 NVTDMANMFRG
+1135 
-1146 MSSVTSLDLSGF
+1146 
-1158 DTSKVTDM
+1158 KVTDM
-1166 SDMFLKAPLKKLIL
+1166 SDMFLKAPLNKLTL
-1180 GNHFKAVG
+1180 GDHFKAIG

-1286 GQFSYYVGVG
+1286 GQFSYYVGAG

-1486 IPGSEIGVTIQT
+1486 IPGSEIDVTIQT

-1546 AISYYVKPDLIKAD
+1546 AISYYVKPDLIKAG

>member
-36 ADTLTPTAETAT
+36 ADTLTPTAETST

-54 EAKEAI
+54 EAKEVI
-60 DQTIQNVTE
+60 DQTIQNVTD
-69 PLVNPTDSTTTASD
+69 PLVNPTDSTTTDSD
-83 SLATTE
+83 SLATT
-89 EAADETTE
+89 DETTDD
-97 NTQEQA
+97 TQDQA
-103 IEQEQATAATAES
+103 TEQEQATAPTAES
-116 EGDATNPTAE
+116 EEDATNPTAE

-143 GTWGTSSYT
+143 GTWGTSPYT

-161 IGAGELSGNE
+161 IGAGELSGYT

-177 GTVNLEAIKKI
+177 KKVSAEAIKKI

-194 VAPENSKFLF
+194 VAPENSWALF
-204 STSTSGKDL
+204 G
-213 TNVTEIEGLSQ
+213 GSQ
-224 LDTSKVTAMSYMF
+224 LQ
-237 YGMSS
+237 
-242 VTSLDVSSF
+242 
-251 DTSKVTTMDYMFK
+251 
-264 GMSRLTSLDV
+264 
-274 SGFDTS
+274 
-280 KVTEMSKMFADTP
+280 
-293 LKKLI
+293 
-298 LGDTFKFVGVE
+298 
-309 GSLTSAWKREDG
+309 
-321 KGKAYTAED
+321 
-330 FMKNYGTG
+330 
-338 DLTAGTYV
+338 
-346 SVEIGTWGTS
+346 
-356 PYNFDETTGTLT
+356 
-368 IEAGELSGYKES
+368 
-380 PWSENKK
+380 
-387 VDAKAIKKIVLSGKV
+387 
-402 VAPENSFLLFSG
+402 
-414 NTSADKPTNVT
+414 NVT

-452 SLDVSGFDTSKVTNM
+452 SLDVSGFDTSNVTTM
-467 QHMFSGMS
+467 IYMFNGLS

-490 TNMNYMFA
+490 TDRWNMFG
-498 DTPLKKLILGDTF
+498 DTPLKKLILG
-511 KFVGGAGA
+511 
-519 LTSTWMRE
+519 S
-527 DGKGTFYSA
+527 
-536 ADFMKNY
+536 
-543 GTGDLT
+543 
-549 AGTYVSVETDTW
+549 
-561 GTSPYMFDE
+561 
-570 DTGTLTI
+570 
-577 GAGKLSGY
+577 
-585 KESPWS
+585 
-591 SDKVDSKAIKKIVLS
+591 
-606 GKVVAPEN
+606 
-614 SMSLFSGKD
+614 
-623 TNHEL
+623 
-628 TNVTEIEGLSQLD
+628 
-641 TSKVKNMSWMF
+641 
-652 CGLSSV
+652 
-658 TSLDISGFDTSNVTD
+658 
-673 MACMFYGMNSI
+673 
-684 TSLEVSSFDT
+684 
-694 SNVKDMQK
+694 
-702 MFRHMSSVTSLDL
+702 
-715 SNFDTSEVTTMN
+715 
-727 YMFADTPLK
+727 
-736 KLILGDTFKFV
+736 
-747 DGTGA
+747 
-752 LTSAWKREDGKGK
+752 
-765 AYTADDF
+765 
-772 IKNYGTGDLTAGT
+772 
-785 YVSATGW
+785 
-792 WGTSPYNFD
+792 
-801 ENTGTLTI
+801 
-809 EAGELSGYAE
+809 
-819 SPWNSGTVDIEA
+819 
-831 IKKIVLS
+831 
-838 GKVVAPEN
+838 
-846 SNYLFSTSTANND
+846 
-859 LTNVTEIEGLSQLDT
+859 
-874 SNVTDMR
+874 
-881 YMFFGMSSVTG
+881 
-892 LDVSSFDTSNVTNMY
+892 
-907 DMFYNLSRVTSLDV
+907 
-921 SGFDTSNVTS
+921 
-931 MPYMFTNTSLKKL
+931 
-944 TLGDTFKFVNG
+944 
-955 EGDLTSAWKRED
+955 
-967 GKGTFYSAKD
+967 
-977 FMKNYGTGDL
+977 
-987 TAGTYVSVETGT
+987 
-999 WGTSPYTFDEN
+999 
-1010 TGVLTIGAGELSSY
+1010 
-1024 KESPWSENKKVDAT
+1024 
-1038 AIKKIVLSGK
+1038 
-1048 VVAPENSFLLF
+1048 
-1059 SGNTSADKPTN
+1059 
-1070 VTEIEGLSQLDTS
+1070 
-1083 NVTDM
+1083 
-1088 SKMFK
+1088 
-1093 GMSSIT
+1093 
-1099 SLDVSGFDTSKVTN
+1099 
-1113 MQHMFSGMSSVTSLD
+1113 
-1128 VSGFDTS
+1128 
-1135 NVTDMANMFRG
+1135 
-1146 MSSVTSLDLSGF
+1146 
-1158 DTSKVTDM
+1158 
-1166 SDMFLKAPLKKLIL
+1166 
-1180 GNHFKAVG
+1180 HFKAVE

-1420 HRVGISTVIEGS
+1420 HRVGISTVIEGN

-1506 TYKLGTQTIKGA
+1506 TYKIGTQTIKGA

-1575 AENQTVS
+1575 AENQTIS

>member
-1 MSKKKLTAKRKKQ
+1 
-14 LLTMFAVAGVMG
+14 MFAVAGVMG

-54 EAKEAI
+54 EAKEVI
-60 DQTIQNVTE
+60 DQTIQNVTD

-83 SLATTE
+83 SLATT
-89 EAADETTE
+89 DETTDD
-97 NTQEQA
+97 TQDQA
-103 IEQEQATAATAES
+103 TEQEQATAPTAES

-126 APKVAQKAN
+126 APKVAKKAN
-135 VAAASKIT
+135 VVAAS
-143 GTWGTSSYT
+143 
-152 FDENTGVLT
+152 
-161 IGAGELSGNE
+161 
-171 ESPWNS
+171 
-177 GTVNLEAIKKI
+177 
-188 VLSGKV
+188 
-194 VAPENSKFLF
+194 
-204 STSTSGKDL
+204 
-213 TNVTEIEGLSQ
+213 EI
-224 LDTSKVTAMSYMF
+224 
-237 YGMSS
+237 
-242 VTSLDVSSF
+242 
-251 DTSKVTTMDYMFK
+251 
-264 GMSRLTSLDV
+264 
-274 SGFDTS
+274 
-280 KVTEMSKMFADTP
+280 
-293 LKKLI
+293 
-298 LGDTFKFVGVE
+298 
-309 GSLTSAWKREDG
+309 
-321 KGKAYTAED
+321 
-330 FMKNYGTG
+330 
-338 DLTAGTYV
+338 
-346 SVEIGTWGTS
+346 
-356 PYNFDETTGTLT
+356 
-368 IEAGELSGYKES
+368 
-380 PWSENKK
+380 
-387 VDAKAIKKIVLSGKV
+387 
-402 VAPENSFLLFSG
+402 
-414 NTSADKPTNVT
+414 
-425 EIEGLS
+425 
-431 QLDTSNVTDM
+431 
-441 SKMFKGMSSIT
+441 
-452 SLDVSGFDTSKVTNM
+452 
-467 QHMFSGMS
+467 
-475 SVTSLDLSNFDTSKV
+475 
-490 TNMNYMFA
+490 
-498 DTPLKKLILGDTF
+498 
-511 KFVGGAGA
+511 
-519 LTSTWMRE
+519 
-527 DGKGTFYSA
+527 
-536 ADFMKNY
+536 
-543 GTGDLT
+543 
-549 AGTYVSVETDTW
+549 
-561 GTSPYMFDE
+561 
-570 DTGTLTI
+570 
-577 GAGKLSGY
+577 
-585 KESPWS
+585 
-591 SDKVDSKAIKKIVLS
+591 
-606 GKVVAPEN
+606 
-614 SMSLFSGKD
+614 
-623 TNHEL
+623 
-628 TNVTEIEGLSQLD
+628 
-641 TSKVKNMSWMF
+641 
-652 CGLSSV
+652 
-658 TSLDISGFDTSNVTD
+658 
-673 MACMFYGMNSI
+673 
-684 TSLEVSSFDT
+684 
-694 SNVKDMQK
+694 
-702 MFRHMSSVTSLDL
+702 
-715 SNFDTSEVTTMN
+715 
-727 YMFADTPLK
+727 
-736 KLILGDTFKFV
+736 
-747 DGTGA
+747 
-752 LTSAWKREDGKGK
+752 
-765 AYTADDF
+765 
-772 IKNYGTGDLTAGT
+772 
-785 YVSATGW
+785 
-792 WGTSPYNFD
+792 
-801 ENTGTLTI
+801 
-809 EAGELSGYAE
+809 
-819 SPWNSGTVDIEA
+819 
-831 IKKIVLS
+831 
-838 GKVVAPEN
+838 
-846 SNYLFSTSTANND
+846 
-859 LTNVTEIEGLSQLDT
+859 
-874 SNVTDMR
+874 
-881 YMFFGMSSVTG
+881 
-892 LDVSSFDTSNVTNMY
+892 
-907 DMFYNLSRVTSLDV
+907 
-921 SGFDTSNVTS
+921 
-931 MPYMFTNTSLKKL
+931 
-944 TLGDTFKFVNG
+944 
-955 EGDLTSAWKRED
+955 
-967 GKGTFYSAKD
+967 
-977 FMKNYGTGDL
+977 
-987 TAGTYVSVETGT
+987 TGT

-1010 TGVLTIGAGELSSY
+1010 TGVLTIGAGELSGY
-1024 KESPWSENKKVDAT
+1024 TESPWSENKNVDAE

-1048 VVAPENSFLLF
+1048 VVAPKNSRLLF
-1059 SGNTSADKPTN
+1059 SGNTPAEKLTN

-1146 MSSVTSLDLSGF
+1146 MSSVTSLDVSGF
-1158 DTSKVTDM
+1158 DTSNVTTMENMFYNISSVTSLDLSVFDTSNVTTM
-1166 SDMFLKAPLKKLIL
+1166 QDMFKDTPLAKLTL
-1180 GNHFKAVG
+1180 GDHFKAVG
-1188 DTGLSAP
+1188 DTKLSAP
-1195 KALNDGDQLT
+1195 KALNEGDQLT

-1420 HRVGISTVIEGS
+1420 HRVGISTVIEGN

-1486 IPGSEIGVTIQT
+1486 IPGSEIDVTIQT

-1506 TYKLGTQTIKGA
+1506 TYKIGTQTIKGA

>member
-1 MSKKKLTAKRKKQ
+1 
-14 LLTMFAVAGVMG
+14 MG

-54 EAKEAI
+54 EAKEVI
-60 DQTIQNVTE
+60 DQTIQNVTD

-83 SLATTE
+83 SLATT
-89 EAADETTE
+89 DETTDD
-97 NTQEQA
+97 TQDQA
-103 IEQEQATAATAES
+103 TEQEQATAPTAES

-126 APKVAQKAN
+126 APKVAKKAN
-135 VAAASKIT
+135 VVAASEIT
-143 GTWGTSSYT
+143 GTWGTSPYT

-161 IGAGELSGNE
+161 IGAGELSGYT
-171 ESPWNS
+171 ESPWSENKN
-177 GTVNLEAIKKI
+177 VDAEAIKKI

-194 VAPENSKFLF
+194 VAPKNSRLLFSGNTPAEKLTNVTEIEGLSQLDTSNVTDMWKMFKDMSSITSLDVSGFDTSNVTDMRSMFYGMSSVTSLDVSNFDTSKVTFMSYMFADAPLKKLTLGDTFKFVEANASLTSAWKREDGKGTFYSAEDFMKNYGTGDLTAGTYVSVETDTWGTSPYMFDKDTGTLTIGAGELSGYKESPWSSNKVDNKAIKKIVLAGKVVAPENSNYLF
-204 STSTSGKDL
+204 STSTVGKDL

-224 LDTSKVTAMSYMF
+224 LDTSNVTDMSYMF
-237 YGMSS
+237 FGMSS

-251 DTSKVTTMDYMFK
+251 DTSNVTTMSYMFYGMSSVTGLDVSNFDTSNVTTMGYIFK
-264 GMSRLTSLDV
+264 GMGSVTSLDL
-274 SGFDTS
+274 SNFDTS
-280 KVTEMSKMFADTP
+280 NVTDMTDMFFGTS

-298 LGDTFKFVGVE
+298 LGDTFKFVAGK
-309 GSLTSAWKREDG
+309 GALTSAWKREDG
-321 KGKAYTAED
+321 KGKAYTAAD

-368 IEAGELSGYKES
+368 IEAGELSG
-380 PWSENKK
+380 
-387 VDAKAIKKIVLSGKV
+387 
-402 VAPENSFLLFSG
+402 
-414 NTSADKPTNVT
+414 
-425 EIEGLS
+425 
-431 QLDTSNVTDM
+431 
-441 SKMFKGMSSIT
+441 
-452 SLDVSGFDTSKVTNM
+452 
-467 QHMFSGMS
+467 
-475 SVTSLDLSNFDTSKV
+475 
-490 TNMNYMFA
+490 
-498 DTPLKKLILGDTF
+498 
-511 KFVGGAGA
+511 FV
-519 LTSTWMRE
+519 
-527 DGKGTFYSA
+527 
-536 ADFMKNY
+536 
-543 GTGDLT
+543 
-549 AGTYVSVETDTW
+549 
-561 GTSPYMFDE
+561 
-570 DTGTLTI
+570 
-577 GAGKLSGY
+577 
-585 KESPWS
+585 
-591 SDKVDSKAIKKIVLS
+591 
-606 GKVVAPEN
+606 
-614 SMSLFSGKD
+614 
-623 TNHEL
+623 
-628 TNVTEIEGLSQLD
+628 
-641 TSKVKNMSWMF
+641 
-652 CGLSSV
+652 
-658 TSLDISGFDTSNVTD
+658 
-673 MACMFYGMNSI
+673 
-684 TSLEVSSFDT
+684 
-694 SNVKDMQK
+694 
-702 MFRHMSSVTSLDL
+702 
-715 SNFDTSEVTTMN
+715 
-727 YMFADTPLK
+727 
-736 KLILGDTFKFV
+736 
-747 DGTGA
+747 
-752 LTSAWKREDGKGK
+752 
-765 AYTADDF
+765 
-772 IKNYGTGDLTAGT
+772 
-785 YVSATGW
+785 
-792 WGTSPYNFD
+792 
-801 ENTGTLTI
+801 
-809 EAGELSGYAE
+809 
-819 SPWNSGTVDIEA
+819 
-831 IKKIVLS
+831 
-838 GKVVAPEN
+838 
-846 SNYLFSTSTANND
+846 
-859 LTNVTEIEGLSQLDT
+859 
-874 SNVTDMR
+874 
-881 YMFFGMSSVTG
+881 
-892 LDVSSFDTSNVTNMY
+892 
-907 DMFYNLSRVTSLDV
+907 
-921 SGFDTSNVTS
+921 
-931 MPYMFTNTSLKKL
+931 
-944 TLGDTFKFVNG
+944 
-955 EGDLTSAWKRED
+955 
-967 GKGTFYSAKD
+967 
-977 FMKNYGTGDL
+977 
-987 TAGTYVSVETGT
+987 
-999 WGTSPYTFDEN
+999 
-1010 TGVLTIGAGELSSY
+1010 
-1024 KESPWSENKKVDAT
+1024 ESPWSENKKVDAT

-1146 MSSVTSLDLSGF
+1146 MSSVTSLDVSGF
-1158 DTSKVTDM
+1158 DTSNVTTMENMFYNISSVTSLDLSVFDTSNVTTM
-1166 SDMFLKAPLKKLIL
+1166 QDMFKDTPLAKLTL
-1180 GNHFKAVG
+1180 GDHFKAVG
-1188 DTGLSAP
+1188 DTKLSAP
-1195 KALNDGDQLT
+1195 KALNEGDQLT

-1296 KLKVGDKVVLD
+1296 KLKVSDKVVLD

-1326 SSGSIDQVDTYKL
+1326 SSGSIDRVDTYKL

-1420 HRVGISTVIEGS
+1420 HRVGISTVIEGN

-1486 IPGSEIGVTIQT
+1486 IPGSEIDVTIQT

-1506 TYKLGTQTIKGA
+1506 TYKIGTQTIKGA
-1518 YGSDTQVHQGH
+1518 YGSDTQIHQGH

-1575 AENQTVS
+1575 AENQAVS

>member
-1 MSKKKLTAKRKKQ
+1 
-14 LLTMFAVAGVMG
+14 MG

-54 EAKEAI
+54 EAKEVI
-60 DQTIQNVTE
+60 DQTIQNVTD

-83 SLATTE
+83 SLATT
-89 EAADETTE
+89 DETTDD
-97 NTQEQA
+97 TQDQA
-103 IEQEQATAATAES
+103 TEQEQATAPTAES

-126 APKVAQKAN
+126 APKVAKKAN
-135 VAAASKIT
+135 VVAASEIT
-143 GTWGTSSYT
+143 GTWGTSPYT

-161 IGAGELSGNE
+161 IGAGELSGYT
-171 ESPWNS
+171 ESPWSENKN
-177 GTVNLEAIKKI
+177 VDAEAIKKI

-194 VAPENSKFLF
+194 VAPKNSRLLFSGNTPAEKLTNVTEIEGLSQLDTSNVTDMWKMFKDMSSITSLDVSGFDTSNVTDMRSMFYGMSSVTSLDVSNFDTSKVTFMSYMFADAPLKKLTLGDTFKFVEANASLTSAWKREDGKGTFYSAEDFMKNYGTGDLTAGTYVSVETDTWGTSPYMFDKDTGTLTIGAGELSGYKESPWSSNKVDNKAIKKIVLAGKVVAPENSNYLF
-204 STSTSGKDL
+204 STSTVGKDL

-224 LDTSKVTAMSYMF
+224 LDTSNVTDMSYMF
-237 YGMSS
+237 FGMSS

-251 DTSKVTTMDYMFK
+251 DTSNVTTMSYMFYGMSSVTGLDVSNFDTSNVTTMGYIFK
-264 GMSRLTSLDV
+264 GMGSVTSLDL
-274 SGFDTS
+274 SNFDTS
-280 KVTEMSKMFADTP
+280 NVTDMTDMFFGTS

-298 LGDTFKFVGVE
+298 LGDTFKFVAGK
-309 GSLTSAWKREDG
+309 GALTSAWKREDG
-321 KGKAYTAED
+321 KGKAYTAAD

-368 IEAGELSGYKES
+368 IEAGELSG
-380 PWSENKK
+380 
-387 VDAKAIKKIVLSGKV
+387 
-402 VAPENSFLLFSG
+402 
-414 NTSADKPTNVT
+414 
-425 EIEGLS
+425 
-431 QLDTSNVTDM
+431 
-441 SKMFKGMSSIT
+441 
-452 SLDVSGFDTSKVTNM
+452 
-467 QHMFSGMS
+467 
-475 SVTSLDLSNFDTSKV
+475 
-490 TNMNYMFA
+490 
-498 DTPLKKLILGDTF
+498 
-511 KFVGGAGA
+511 FV
-519 LTSTWMRE
+519 
-527 DGKGTFYSA
+527 
-536 ADFMKNY
+536 
-543 GTGDLT
+543 
-549 AGTYVSVETDTW
+549 
-561 GTSPYMFDE
+561 
-570 DTGTLTI
+570 
-577 GAGKLSGY
+577 
-585 KESPWS
+585 
-591 SDKVDSKAIKKIVLS
+591 
-606 GKVVAPEN
+606 
-614 SMSLFSGKD
+614 
-623 TNHEL
+623 
-628 TNVTEIEGLSQLD
+628 
-641 TSKVKNMSWMF
+641 
-652 CGLSSV
+652 
-658 TSLDISGFDTSNVTD
+658 
-673 MACMFYGMNSI
+673 
-684 TSLEVSSFDT
+684 
-694 SNVKDMQK
+694 
-702 MFRHMSSVTSLDL
+702 
-715 SNFDTSEVTTMN
+715 
-727 YMFADTPLK
+727 
-736 KLILGDTFKFV
+736 
-747 DGTGA
+747 
-752 LTSAWKREDGKGK
+752 
-765 AYTADDF
+765 
-772 IKNYGTGDLTAGT
+772 
-785 YVSATGW
+785 
-792 WGTSPYNFD
+792 
-801 ENTGTLTI
+801 
-809 EAGELSGYAE
+809 
-819 SPWNSGTVDIEA
+819 
-831 IKKIVLS
+831 
-838 GKVVAPEN
+838 
-846 SNYLFSTSTANND
+846 
-859 LTNVTEIEGLSQLDT
+859 
-874 SNVTDMR
+874 
-881 YMFFGMSSVTG
+881 
-892 LDVSSFDTSNVTNMY
+892 
-907 DMFYNLSRVTSLDV
+907 
-921 SGFDTSNVTS
+921 
-931 MPYMFTNTSLKKL
+931 
-944 TLGDTFKFVNG
+944 
-955 EGDLTSAWKRED
+955 
-967 GKGTFYSAKD
+967 
-977 FMKNYGTGDL
+977 
-987 TAGTYVSVETGT
+987 
-999 WGTSPYTFDEN
+999 
-1010 TGVLTIGAGELSSY
+1010 
-1024 KESPWSENKKVDAT
+1024 ESPWSENKKVDAT

-1146 MSSVTSLDLSGF
+1146 MSSVTSLDVSGF
-1158 DTSKVTDM
+1158 DTSNVTTMENMFYNISSVTSLDLSVFDTSNVTTM
-1166 SDMFLKAPLKKLIL
+1166 ENMFYNISSVTSLDLSVFDTSNVTTMQDMFKDTPLAKLTL
-1180 GNHFKAVG
+1180 GDHFKAVG
-1188 DTGLSAP
+1188 DTKLSAP
-1195 KALNDGDQLT
+1195 KALNEGDQLT

-1296 KLKVGDKVVLD
+1296 KLKVSDKVVLD

-1326 SSGSIDQVDTYKL
+1326 SSGSIDRVDTYKL

-1420 HRVGISTVIEGS
+1420 HRVGISTVIEGN

-1486 IPGSEIGVTIQT
+1486 IPGSEIDVTIQT

-1506 TYKLGTQTIKGA
+1506 TYKIGTQTIKGA
-1518 YGSDTQVHQGH
+1518 YGSDTQIHQGH

-1575 AENQTVS
+1575 AENQAVS

>member
-1 MSKKKLTAKRKKQ
+1 
-14 LLTMFAVAGVMG
+14 MG

-54 EAKEAI
+54 EAKEVI
-60 DQTIQNVTE
+60 DQTIQNVTD

-83 SLATTE
+83 SLATT
-89 EAADETTE
+89 DETTDD
-97 NTQEQA
+97 TQDQA
-103 IEQEQATAATAES
+103 TEQEQATAPTAES

-126 APKVAQKAN
+126 APKVAKKAN
-135 VAAASKIT
+135 VVAASEIT
-143 GTWGTSSYT
+143 GTWGTSPYT

-161 IGAGELSGNE
+161 IGAGELSGYT
-171 ESPWNS
+171 ESPWSENKN
-177 GTVNLEAIKKI
+177 VDAEAIKKI

-194 VAPENSKFLF
+194 VAPKNSRLLF
-204 STSTSGKDL
+204 SGNTPAEKL

-224 LDTSKVTAMSYMF
+224 LDTSNVTDMWKMFKEMSNL
-237 YGMSS
+237 
-242 VTSLDVSSF
+242 TSLDVSSF
-251 DTSKVTTMDYMFK
+251 DTSKVTDMSYMFYRNGVTSLDVSSFDTSNVTTMSYMFYGMSSVTGLDVSNFDTSNVTTMGYMFK
-264 GMSRLTSLDV
+264 GMGSVTSLDL
-274 SGFDTS
+274 SNFDTS
-280 KVTEMSKMFADTP
+280 NVTDMTDMFFGTS

-298 LGDTFKFVGVE
+298 LGDTFKFVAGK
-309 GSLTSAWKREDG
+309 GALTSAWKREDG
-321 KGKAYTAED
+321 KGKAYTAAD

-368 IEAGELSGYKES
+368 IEAGELSG
-380 PWSENKK
+380 
-387 VDAKAIKKIVLSGKV
+387 
-402 VAPENSFLLFSG
+402 
-414 NTSADKPTNVT
+414 
-425 EIEGLS
+425 
-431 QLDTSNVTDM
+431 
-441 SKMFKGMSSIT
+441 
-452 SLDVSGFDTSKVTNM
+452 
-467 QHMFSGMS
+467 
-475 SVTSLDLSNFDTSKV
+475 
-490 TNMNYMFA
+490 
-498 DTPLKKLILGDTF
+498 
-511 KFVGGAGA
+511 FV
-519 LTSTWMRE
+519 
-527 DGKGTFYSA
+527 
-536 ADFMKNY
+536 
-543 GTGDLT
+543 
-549 AGTYVSVETDTW
+549 
-561 GTSPYMFDE
+561 
-570 DTGTLTI
+570 
-577 GAGKLSGY
+577 
-585 KESPWS
+585 
-591 SDKVDSKAIKKIVLS
+591 
-606 GKVVAPEN
+606 
-614 SMSLFSGKD
+614 
-623 TNHEL
+623 
-628 TNVTEIEGLSQLD
+628 
-641 TSKVKNMSWMF
+641 
-652 CGLSSV
+652 
-658 TSLDISGFDTSNVTD
+658 
-673 MACMFYGMNSI
+673 
-684 TSLEVSSFDT
+684 
-694 SNVKDMQK
+694 
-702 MFRHMSSVTSLDL
+702 
-715 SNFDTSEVTTMN
+715 
-727 YMFADTPLK
+727 
-736 KLILGDTFKFV
+736 
-747 DGTGA
+747 
-752 LTSAWKREDGKGK
+752 
-765 AYTADDF
+765 
-772 IKNYGTGDLTAGT
+772 
-785 YVSATGW
+785 
-792 WGTSPYNFD
+792 
-801 ENTGTLTI
+801 
-809 EAGELSGYAE
+809 
-819 SPWNSGTVDIEA
+819 
-831 IKKIVLS
+831 
-838 GKVVAPEN
+838 
-846 SNYLFSTSTANND
+846 
-859 LTNVTEIEGLSQLDT
+859 
-874 SNVTDMR
+874 
-881 YMFFGMSSVTG
+881 
-892 LDVSSFDTSNVTNMY
+892 
-907 DMFYNLSRVTSLDV
+907 
-921 SGFDTSNVTS
+921 
-931 MPYMFTNTSLKKL
+931 
-944 TLGDTFKFVNG
+944 
-955 EGDLTSAWKRED
+955 
-967 GKGTFYSAKD
+967 
-977 FMKNYGTGDL
+977 
-987 TAGTYVSVETGT
+987 
-999 WGTSPYTFDEN
+999 
-1010 TGVLTIGAGELSSY
+1010 
-1024 KESPWSENKKVDAT
+1024 ESPWSENKKVDAT

-1146 MSSVTSLDLSGF
+1146 MSSVTSLDVSGF
-1158 DTSKVTDM
+1158 DTSNVTTMENMFYNISSVTSLDLSVFDTSNVTTM
-1166 SDMFLKAPLKKLIL
+1166 QDMFKDTPLAKLTL
-1180 GNHFKAVG
+1180 GDHFKAVG
-1188 DTGLSAP
+1188 DTKLSAP
-1195 KALNDGDQLT
+1195 KALNEGDQLT

-1420 HRVGISTVIEGS
+1420 HRVGISTVIEGN

-1486 IPGSEIGVTIQT
+1486 IPGSEIDVTIQT

-1506 TYKLGTQTIKGA
+1506 TYKIGTQTIKGA